1 MIQFIIIIFNLK
13 GAEMKMRNNIR
24 FSWQEN
30 KIFSLVCA
38 VFICSSLNASP
49 ITNKLL
55 KDPKPTVVYKISDYD
70 KVNIFNDKSNRVQGL
85 IKNDKV
91 TSTIDG
97 KLEDKSKTLTI
108 KGNKETQKS
117 PVYLYSTTIG
127 ANENTEVN
135 LYGLKGQHF
144 LIGGKGIIKKD
155 DKGDKFLDFMAS
167 DKNAVVNVSFLEAK
181 HNPASPSWT
190 DYYKNQKA
198 GVFNID
204 ILNGTLNLNIG
215 NKSRS
220 KDNTTAEKIN
230 VIGKNS
236 ILNAS
241 KTSVRPAMSFLIDE
255 GGKANFA
262 DTYVY
267 SPEILVKNGKLNA
280 ENGGLLQ
287 TQKFNVGKDGEAN
300 INNVKIKGTNNTG
313 VNNTIAIDGGK
324 VNVTDPKIQAK
335 NFIITNNG
343 IVNLTSEKPADE
355 ELLKEDKAKDQAVF
369 IEYGGGINVD
379 SGKFIAK
386 NLPLYN
392 KGSIII
398 KNGELD
404 IKDSKI
410 STSQNFYVKE
420 GGKATI
426 DNTKYTGQEGINVEK
441 GGEFKAKNKSN
452 INFTNEQSRISGK
465 AIFDDSTINSA
476 TIFIRD
482 GGEFIVKDSTAKIK
496 QVTAQKG
503 GKAEFLNSTIEK
515 HEKGNY
521 SWSADGGDIDFI
533 NSNINNIS
541 SLGARDDGAIN
552 LVNAKINNI
561 GGIFVHDG
569 KFNAIDSVINL
580 KNHFVI
586 RDDKGKAILD
596 NSSLKA
602 SSLGGHIDL
611 KNKVT
616 LDIEKDKYTYRR
628 KGADHSID
636 IYANVENATD
646 IIKKGKSNLI
656 FKDYKDN
663 FKGNLNVEDG
673 GLTLDGDFTLAKD
686 KTLSMKYQG
695 QNDGILKAN
704 KMDLKNGNLFVNLQ
718 KDASGDETTI
728 AKTKDGLS
736 FDKSK
741 AKLED
746 NSLDN
751 AYSLIQKDN
760 DLILTKKALDG
771 ELKLSK
777 LDYTIKNDSKVH
789 VDIDPNYIDDA
800 HNNSQN
806 DKNEKGQIVKVK
818 TEGAKLVIADV
829 NVKSK
834 GEGEN
839 KDNESFDITKDSYLL
854 INNSESKVDGLNI
867 LENSTLK
874 LQEKSDITA
883 TNLYVDKTSKMS
895 MEKRDSAGKDDKV
908 NMIVKNAKL
917 DGIANI
923 GKDSTF
929 IAENLNLGQNSKID
943 SKGTLKTKSLN
954 LTGSNIEAL
963 NLKIDEK
970 ATMNG
975 GNLNIENA
983 EFNGEITIDKNTN
996 LKANIFKAENGNLNI
1011 NDANIDLKDATINS
1025 KVDVK
1030 NSAMKIENAE
1040 FNGEITIDKNTNLKA
1055 NIFKAKN
1062 GNLNINDANIDLKD
1076 ATINSK
1082 VDVKNSA
1089 MKTERLSLA
1098 GNSTFDNVK
1107 YTTKHFEFK
1116 DGNLLIKNSVFNTT
1130 GDSSFIVSGDTN
1142 IDNSQTS
1149 HINMTLGKDK
1159 KTTATIDNKTTLT
1172 VKNTLTFGPNDATLN
1187 LNNDA
1192 VLKVSKIAK
1201 DTSGSHNINVTNST
1215 VELLDDGKLFSGFKD
1230 NDLNFKI
1237 KNAIFKTDGEKTI
1250 KHSISGENF
1259 TKIGK
1264 GTIKTPFK
1272 NWKNTKVKEGVLNFT
1287 DSVVFKNE
1295 KLAISNGAIVKGD
1308 EGVTLDKSS
1317 TLEIGAKGDGIKNIQ
1332 TGKLIANNTL
1342 KIDGATLS
1350 VKDEAVKNLKN
1361 GDIIKRNK
1369 FLEYQTLNGWFN
1381 PTILEDLAFYDLSFT
1396 KEKDIL
1402 IGVVPRAKDMLLNA
1416 GMHRLG
1422 GLGDIIDAGLIDNT
1436 LGDIMF
1442 KDNITANDLKT
1453 IQPLI
1458 SGAGIQVISDAGKI
1472 SRDAILSSSTY
1483 KSDKNFWAKT
1493 IGSFSHKSSTNDGTL
1508 GYDADHY
1515 GTIIGFDGEIAD
1527 NARLGFAVSYTKSDI
1542 DGDINQNIKSD
1553 TYQALIYSDIYAIND
1568 LRINLLAGVGFSENE
1583 GDKTVSIIDK
1593 TIKSKYDSK
1602 FYQAGFG
1609 IYKDVSLSNS
1619 FSLTPYFRADYIHVK
1634 NDAYTENGDEFLA
1647 LSVDKQDFDSL
1658 ELQAG
1663 LESKYLI
1670 NDKFSLFGKAGL
1682 IVETMDDETKIDFS
1696 LISNPSKKAQIK
1708 SDAKNDLLG
1717 VVGVGFDYMPTD
1729 SLKLEFKYNGKFG
1742 DDYNNQIIGLGLNYR
1757 F

>member
-1 MIQFIIIIFNLK
+1 
-13 GAEMKMRNNIR
+13 MKMRNNIR

-49 ITNKLL
+49 ITNELL
-55 KDPKPTVVYKISDYD
+55 KNPTVVYKINDYN
-70 KVNIFNDKSNRVQGL
+70 KVKIFNDKSNRVQGL

-97 KLEDKSKTLTI
+97 KLEGKSKTLTI
-108 KGNKETQKS
+108 KGDKKTEKS
-117 PVYLYSTTIG
+117 PVFLYSTTIG

-155 DKGDKFLDFMAS
+155 DKGDNFLDFMAS

-287 TQKFNVGKDGEAN
+287 TQKFNVGKDGEVN
-300 INNVKIKGTNNTG
+300 INNVRIKGTKIE
-313 VNNTIAIDGGK
+313 VNNTITIDGGK
-324 VNVTDPKIQAK
+324 LNVTDPKIQAK

-355 ELLKEDKAKDQAVF
+355 KLLNEDKAKDEAVF

-392 KGSIII
+392 KGSIMI

-420 GGKATI
+420 GGKATL
-426 DNTKYTGQEGINVEK
+426 DNTKYTGQEGIDVEK

-452 INFTNEQSRISGK
+452 INFTNESSNVSGK

-476 TIFIRD
+476 TIFIKD
-482 GGEFIVKDSTAKIK
+482 GGEFIAKDSTAKIE

-515 HEKGNY
+515 HKKMNY
-521 SWSADGGDIDFI
+521 FWSADGGDISFI
-533 NSNINNIS
+533 NSNINNING
-541 SLGARDDGAIN
+541 LGAEKDGTIN

-561 GGIFVHDG
+561 GGISVYDG

-616 LDIEKDKYTYRR
+616 LDIEKDKYTYR
-628 KGADHSID
+628 DHSID

-646 IIKKGKSNLI
+646 IIKKGKSNLR

-663 FKGNLNVEDG
+663 FKGNLNIEDG
-673 GLTLDGDFTLAKD
+673 SLTLDGDFTLAKD
-686 KTLSMKYQG
+686 KTLSMKYLG

-718 KDASGDETTI
+718 KDASGVETTI

-746 NSLDN
+746 NSLN
-751 AYSLIQKDN
+751 SAYSLIQKDN
-760 DLILTKKALDG
+760 NLILTKKDLDG
-771 ELKLSK
+771 GLKLSE
-777 LDYTIKNDSKVH
+777 LNDVIKKDSKVH
-789 VDIDPNYIDDA
+789 VANVSNYIDDA
-800 HNNSQN
+800 HNNSRN

-854 INNSESKVDGLNI
+854 INNSKSEVDGLNI

-895 MEKRDSAGKDDKV
+895 MEKRDSADEADGV
-908 NMIVKNAKL
+908 NMRVINAKL

-929 IAENLNLGQNSKID
+929 KAENLNLGQNSKID
-943 SKGTLKTKSLN
+943 SKGTLETKSLN

-1030 NSAMKIENAE
+1030 NSAMK
-1040 FNGEITIDKNTNLKA
+1040 
-1055 NIFKAKN
+1055 
-1062 GNLNINDANIDLKD
+1062 
-1076 ATINSK
+1076 
-1082 VDVKNSA
+1082 
-1089 MKTERLSLA
+1089 TERLSLA

-1130 GDSSFIVSGDTN
+1130 GDSSFIVSGDAN

-1149 HINMTLGKDK
+1149 HINMTLGKDS

-1172 VKNTLTFGPNDATLN
+1172 VKNTLTFGPIGATLN

-1215 VELLDDGKLFSGFKD
+1215 VELLDGGELFSDFND

-1250 KHSISGENF
+1250 NHSISGENF

-1287 DSVVFKNE
+1287 DNVVFKNE

-1308 EGVTLDKSS
+1308 KDVTFEKSS
-1317 TLEIGAKGDGIKNIQ
+1317 TLEIGAKGDGKNIQ
-1332 TGKLIANNTL
+1332 TGKLIANTL

-1361 GDIIKRNK
+1361 GNIIKRNK
-1369 FLEYQTLNGWFN
+1369 FLKHQTLNGWFN

-1442 KDNITANDLKT
+1442 KDNITENDLKT

-1472 SRDAILSSSTY
+1472 SRDAILSSSAY

>member
-1 MIQFIIIIFNLK
+1 
-13 GAEMKMRNNIR
+13 
-24 FSWQEN
+24 
-30 KIFSLVCA
+30 
-38 VFICSSLNASP
+38 
-49 ITNKLL
+49 
-55 KDPKPTVVYKISDYD
+55 
-70 KVNIFNDKSNRVQGL
+70 
-85 IKNDKV
+85 
-91 TSTIDG
+91 
-97 KLEDKSKTLTI
+97 
-108 KGNKETQKS
+108 
-117 PVYLYSTTIG
+117 
-127 ANENTEVN
+127 
-135 LYGLKGQHF
+135 
-144 LIGGKGIIKKD
+144 
-155 DKGDKFLDFMAS
+155 MAS

-300 INNVKIKGTNNTG
+300 INNVKIKGTKIG
-313 VNNTIAIDGGK
+313 VNNTITIDGGK
-324 VNVTDPKIQAK
+324 LNVTDPKIQAK

-355 ELLKEDKAKDQAVF
+355 KLLNEDKAKDEAVF

-420 GGKATI
+420 GGKATL

-452 INFTNEQSRISGK
+452 INFTNQSSHINGK
-465 AIFDDSTINSA
+465 AIFDDSTINSD
-476 TIFIRD
+476 TIFIKD

-515 HEKGNY
+515 HKKGNY
-521 SWSADGGDIDFI
+521 FWSADGGDISFI

-541 SLGARDDGAIN
+541 SLGAENDGAIN
-552 LVNAKINNI
+552 LVNAKINGI
-561 GGIFVHDG
+561 SGIFVHDG

-663 FKGNLNVEDG
+663 FKGNLNIEDG
-673 GLTLDGDFTLAKD
+673 SLTLDGDFTLAKD

-695 QNDGILKAN
+695 QNGGILKAN
-704 KMDLKNGNLFVNLQ
+704 KMDLKNGNIFVNLQ
-718 KDASGDETTI
+718 DDANNDETTI
-728 AKTKDGLS
+728 AKTENGLS

-746 NSLDN
+746 NSLN
-751 AYSLIQKDN
+751 SAYSLIQKDN
-760 DLILTKKALDG
+760 NLILTKKDLDG
-771 ELKLSK
+771 GLKLSE
-777 LDYTIKNDSKVH
+777 LDHVIKKDSKVH
-789 VDIDPNYIDDA
+789 VDSAPDYIDDA
-800 HNNSQN
+800 HNNSQK

-854 INNSESKVDGLNI
+854 INNSKSEVDGLNI

-908 NMIVKNAKL
+908 NMRVINAKL

-943 SKGTLKTKSLN
+943 SKGTLETKSLN

-963 NLKIDEK
+963 NLKIDKK

-996 LKANIFKAENGNLNI
+996 LKANIFKAEN
-1011 NDANIDLKDATINS
+1011 
-1025 KVDVK
+1025 V
-1030 NSAMKIENAE
+1030 
-1040 FNGEITIDKNTNLKA
+1040 
-1055 NIFKAKN
+1055 
-1062 GNLNINDANIDLKD
+1062 NLNINDANIDLKD

-1130 GDSSFIVSGDTN
+1130 GDSSFIVSGDAN

-1159 KTTATIDNKTTLT
+1159 KTTAAIDNKTTLT
-1172 VKNTLTFGPNDATLN
+1172 VKDTLTFGPNDATLN

-1201 DTSGSHNINVTNST
+1201 DTSGSHTHNINVTNST
-1215 VELLDDGKLFSGFKD
+1215 VELLDGGKLFNDFNN
-1230 NDLNFKI
+1230 NDLNFKV

-1250 KHSISGENF
+1250 NHSISGENF

-1264 GTIKTPFK
+1264 GTIKIPFK
-1272 NWKNTKVKEGVLNFT
+1272 NWRNTKVKEGVLNFT
-1287 DSVVFKNE
+1287 DGVVFKNE

-1308 EGVTLDKSS
+1308 KDVTLDKSS
-1317 TLEIGAKGDGIKNIQ
+1317 TLEIGAKGDGIENIQ
-1332 TGKLIANNTL
+1332 TGKLIANTL

-1361 GDIIKRNK
+1361 GDIIKQNK
-1369 FLEYQTLNGWFN
+1369 FLEYQKLIGWFN
-1381 PTILEDLAFYDLSFT
+1381 PTILEDLTFYDLSFT

-1416 GMHRLG
+1416 GMHRLW

-1436 LGDIMF
+1436 LGDIML

-1609 IYKDVSLSNS
+1609 IYKDASLSNS

-1717 VVGVGFDYMPTD
+1717 VVGVGFDYIPTD

>member
-49 ITNKLL
+49 ITNELL
-55 KDPKPTVVYKISDYD
+55 KNPTVVYKIGDYD
-70 KVNIFNDKSNRVQGL
+70 KVKIFNDKSNRVQGL
-85 IKNDKV
+85 IKNGEV

-108 KGNKETQKS
+108 KGNEETQKS

-287 TQKFNVGKDGEAN
+287 TQKFNVGKDGEVN
-300 INNVKIKGTNNTG
+300 INNVRIKGTKIG
-313 VNNTIAIDGGK
+313 VNNTITIDGGK
-324 VNVTDPKIQAK
+324 LNVTDPKIQAK

-392 KGSIII
+392 KGSIMI

-420 GGKATI
+420 GGKAI
-426 DNTKYTGQEGINVEK
+426 LDNTKYTGQEGIDVEK

-452 INFTNEQSRISGK
+452 INFTNESSNVSGK

-476 TIFIRD
+476 TIFIKD
-482 GGEFIVKDSTAKIK
+482 GGEFIAKDSTAKIK
-496 QVTAQKG
+496 QVTAKKG

-521 SWSADGGDIDFI
+521 SWSADGGDISFI

-541 SLGARDDGAIN
+541 SLSAKKDGAIN
-552 LVNAKINNI
+552 LVNTKINDI
-561 GGIFVHDG
+561 GGIFVDDG

-580 KNHFVI
+580 KNNFVI
-586 RDDKGKAILD
+586 GNDKGKAILD

-616 LDIEKDKYTYRR
+616 LDIEKDKYKYR
-628 KGADHSID
+628 DHFID

-646 IIKKGKSNLI
+646 IVKKGKSNLT

-663 FKGNLNVEDG
+663 FKGNLNIEEG
-673 GLTLDGDFTLAKD
+673 SLTLDGDFTLAKD
-686 KTLSMKYQG
+686 KTLSMKYLG
-695 QNDGILKAN
+695 QDSGILKAN
-704 KMDLKNGNLFVNLQ
+704 KMDLKNGNIFVNLQ
-718 KDASGDETTI
+718 DDANNDETTI
-728 AKTKDGLS
+728 AKTKNGLF

-746 NSLDN
+746 NSLN
-751 AYSLIQKDN
+751 SAYSLIKKDN
-760 DLILTKKALDG
+760 DLILTKKTLDDG
-771 ELKLSK
+771 LRLSEL
-777 LDYTIKNDSKVH
+777 DHVIKKDSKVH
-789 VDIDPNYIDDA
+789 VDSAPDYIDDA
-800 HNNSQN
+800 HNNSQK

-834 GEGEN
+834 GEDEN

-854 INNSESKVDGLNI
+854 INNSKSEIDGLNI

-874 LQEKSDITA
+874 LQEKSNITA
-883 TNLYVDKTSKMS
+883 TNLHVDKTSKMS
-895 MEKRDSAGKDDKV
+895 MEKRDSADKDDKV
-908 NMIVKNAKL
+908 NMIVKNAEL

-943 SKGTLKTKSLN
+943 SKGTLETKSLK
-954 LTGSNIEAL
+954 LTGSNIEAS

-970 ATMNG
+970 ATMSG

-983 EFNGEITIDKNTN
+983 EFNGEVTIDKNTN

-1030 NSAMKIENAE
+1030 NSAMK
-1040 FNGEITIDKNTNLKA
+1040 
-1055 NIFKAKN
+1055 
-1062 GNLNINDANIDLKD
+1062 
-1076 ATINSK
+1076 
-1082 VDVKNSA
+1082 
-1089 MKTERLSLA
+1089 TERLSLV

-1107 YTTKHFEFK
+1107 YTTEHFEFK
-1116 DGNLLIKNSVFNTT
+1116 GDNLLIKNSVFNTT
-1130 GDSSFIVSGDTN
+1130 GDSSFIVSGDAS

-1149 HINMTLGKDK
+1149 HINMTLGKDS

-1172 VKNTLTFGPNDATLN
+1172 VKDTLTFGPNDATLN

-1201 DTSGSHNINVTNST
+1201 GTGRSHNINVTNST
-1215 VELLDDGKLFSGFKD
+1215 VELLDGGELFSDFND

-1250 KHSISGENF
+1250 NHSISGENF

-1287 DSVVFKNE
+1287 DSVVFKDE

-1308 EGVTLDKSS
+1308 KDVTFDKSS

-1332 TGKLIANNTL
+1332 TGKLIANTL

-1361 GDIIKRNK
+1361 GDIIKQNK
-1369 FLEYQTLNGWFN
+1369 FLEYQKLIGWFN

-1436 LGDIMF
+1436 LGDIML

>member
-13 GAEMKMRNNIR
+13 GAEMKMRNHIR

-49 ITNKLL
+49 ITNELL
-55 KDPKPTVVYKISDYD
+55 KNSNPTVVYKIDDYD
-70 KVNIFNDKSNRVQGL
+70 KVKIFNDKSNRVQGL

-108 KGNKETQKS
+108 KGNEETEKS

-300 INNVKIKGTNNTG
+300 INNVKIKGTKIG
-313 VNNTIAIDGGK
+313 VNNTITIDGGK
-324 VNVTDPKIQAK
+324 LNVTDPKIQAK

-355 ELLKEDKAKDQAVF
+355 KLLNEDKAKDEAVF

-420 GGKATI
+420 GGKATL

-452 INFTNEQSRISGK
+452 INFTNQSSHINGK
-465 AIFDDSTINSA
+465 AIFDDSTINSD
-476 TIFIRD
+476 TIFIKD

-515 HEKGNY
+515 HKKGNY
-521 SWSADGGDIDFI
+521 FWSADGGDISFI

-541 SLGARDDGAIN
+541 SLGAENDGAIN
-552 LVNAKINNI
+552 LVNAKINGI
-561 GGIFVHDG
+561 SGIFVHDG

-663 FKGNLNVEDG
+663 FKGNLNIEDG
-673 GLTLDGDFTLAKD
+673 SLTLDGDFTLAKD

-695 QNDGILKAN
+695 QNGGILKAN
-704 KMDLKNGNLFVNLQ
+704 KMDLKNGNIFVNLQ
-718 KDASGDETTI
+718 DDANNDETTI
-728 AKTKDGLS
+728 AKTENGLS

-746 NSLDN
+746 NSLN
-751 AYSLIQKDN
+751 SAYSLIQKYN
-760 DLILTKKALDG
+760 DLILTKKTLDDG
-771 ELKLSK
+771 LRLSEL
-777 LDYTIKNDSKVH
+777 DHVIKKDSKVH
-789 VDIDPNYIDDA
+789 VDSAPDYIDDA
-800 HNNSQN
+800 HNNSQK

-834 GEGEN
+834 GEDEN

-854 INNSESKVDGLNI
+854 INNSKSEVDGLNI

-874 LQEKSDITA
+874 LQEKSNITA
-883 TNLYVDKTSKMS
+883 TNLHVDKTSKMS
-895 MEKRDSAGKDDKV
+895 MEKRDSADKDDKV
-908 NMIVKNAKL
+908 NMIVKNAEL

-943 SKGTLKTKSLN
+943 SKGTLETKSLK

-963 NLKIDEK
+963 NLKIDKK
-970 ATMNG
+970 ATMSG

-983 EFNGEITIDKNTN
+983 EFNGKITIDKNTN
-996 LKANIFKAENGNLNI
+996 LKANIFKAE
-1011 NDANIDLKDATINS
+1011 
-1025 KVDVK
+1025 
-1030 NSAMKIENAE
+1030 
-1040 FNGEITIDKNTNLKA
+1040 
-1055 NIFKAKN
+1055 N

-1130 GDSSFIVSGDTN
+1130 GDSSFIVSGDAN

-1159 KTTATIDNKTTLT
+1159 KTTAAIDNKTTLT
-1172 VKNTLTFGPNDATLN
+1172 VKDTLTFGPNDATLN

-1201 DTSGSHNINVTNST
+1201 DTSGSHTHNINVTNST
-1215 VELLDDGKLFSGFKD
+1215 VELLDGGKLFNDFNN
-1230 NDLNFKI
+1230 NDLNFKV

-1250 KHSISGENF
+1250 NHSISGENF

-1264 GTIKTPFK
+1264 GTIKIPFK
-1272 NWKNTKVKEGVLNFT
+1272 NWRNTKVKEGVLNFT
-1287 DSVVFKNE
+1287 DGVVFKNE

-1308 EGVTLDKSS
+1308 KDVTLDKSS
-1317 TLEIGAKGDGIKNIQ
+1317 TLEIGAKGDGIENIQ
-1332 TGKLIANNTL
+1332 TGKLIANTL

-1361 GDIIKRNK
+1361 GDIIKQNK
-1369 FLEYQTLNGWFN
+1369 FLEYQKLIGWFN
-1381 PTILEDLAFYDLSFT
+1381 PTILEDLTFYDLSFT

-1416 GMHRLG
+1416 GMHRLW

-1436 LGDIMF
+1436 LGDIML

-1609 IYKDVSLSNS
+1609 IYKDASLSNS

-1717 VVGVGFDYMPTD
+1717 VVGVGFDYIPTD

>member
-49 ITNKLL
+49 ITNELL
-55 KDPKPTVVYKISDYD
+55 KNPTVVYKISDYD
-70 KVNIFNDKSNRVQGL
+70 KVKIFNDNHRVQGL

-97 KLEDKSKTLTI
+97 KLEGKSKTLTI
-108 KGNKETQKS
+108 KGDEKTEKS
-117 PVYLYSTTIG
+117 PVFLYSTTIG

-287 TQKFNVGKDGEAN
+287 TQKFNVGKDGEVN
-300 INNVKIKGTNNTG
+300 INNVRIKGTKIG
-313 VNNTIAIDGGK
+313 VNNTITIDGGK
-324 VNVTDPKIQAK
+324 LNVTDPKIQAK

-355 ELLKEDKAKDQAVF
+355 KLLNEDKAKDEAVF

-392 KGSIII
+392 KGSIMI

-420 GGKATI
+420 GGKATL
-426 DNTKYTGQEGINVEK
+426 DNTKYTGQEGIDVEK

-452 INFTNEQSRISGK
+452 INFTNESSNVSGK

-476 TIFIRD
+476 TIFIKD
-482 GGEFIVKDSTAKIK
+482 GGEFIAKDSTAKIK

-515 HEKGNY
+515 HKKMNY
-521 SWSADGGDIDFI
+521 FWSADGGDISFI
-533 NSNINNIS
+533 NSNINNING
-541 SLGARDDGAIN
+541 LGAEKDGTIN

-561 GGIFVHDG
+561 GGISVYDG

-616 LDIEKDKYTYRR
+616 LDIEKDKYTYR
-628 KGADHSID
+628 DHSID

-646 IIKKGKSNLI
+646 IIKKGKSNLR

-663 FKGNLNVEDG
+663 FKGNLNIEDG
-673 GLTLDGDFTLAKD
+673 SLTLDGDFTLAKD
-686 KTLSMKYQG
+686 KTLSMKYLG

-718 KDASGDETTI
+718 KDASGVETTI

-746 NSLDN
+746 NSLN
-751 AYSLIQKDN
+751 SAYSLIQKDN
-760 DLILTKKALDG
+760 NLILTKKDLDG
-771 ELKLSK
+771 GLKLSE
-777 LDYTIKNDSKVH
+777 LNDVIKKDSKVY
-789 VDIDPNYIDDA
+789 VANVSNYIDDA
-800 HNNSQN
+800 HNNSRN

-854 INNSESKVDGLNI
+854 INNSKSEVDGLNI

-895 MEKRDSAGKDDKV
+895 MEKRDSADEADGV
-908 NMIVKNAKL
+908 NMRVINAKL

-929 IAENLNLGQNSKID
+929 KAENLNLGQNSKID
-943 SKGTLKTKSLN
+943 SKGTLETKSLN

-1030 NSAMKIENAE
+1030 NSAMK
-1040 FNGEITIDKNTNLKA
+1040 
-1055 NIFKAKN
+1055 
-1062 GNLNINDANIDLKD
+1062 
-1076 ATINSK
+1076 
-1082 VDVKNSA
+1082 
-1089 MKTERLSLA
+1089 TERLSLA

-1130 GDSSFIVSGDTN
+1130 GDSSFIVSGDAN

-1149 HINMTLGKDK
+1149 HINMTLGKDS

-1172 VKNTLTFGPNDATLN
+1172 VKNTLTFGPIDATLN

-1201 DTSGSHNINVTNST
+1201 DTGGSHNINVTNST
-1215 VELLDDGKLFSGFKD
+1215 VELLDGGELFSDFND

-1250 KHSISGENF
+1250 NHSISGENF

-1287 DSVVFKNE
+1287 DNVVFKNE

-1308 EGVTLDKSS
+1308 KDVTFEKSS
-1317 TLEIGAKGDGIKNIQ
+1317 TLEIGAKGDGKNIQ
-1332 TGKLIANNTL
+1332 TGKLIANTL

-1361 GDIIKRNK
+1361 GNIIKRNK
-1369 FLEYQTLNGWFN
+1369 FLKHQTLNGWFN

-1442 KDNITANDLKT
+1442 KDNITENDLKT

-1472 SRDAILSSSTY
+1472 SRDAILSSSAY

>member
-1 MIQFIIIIFNLK
+1 MN
-13 GAEMKMRNNIR
+13 MRNHIR

-49 ITNKLL
+49 ITNELL
-55 KDPKPTVVYKISDYD
+55 KDSKPTVVYKIGDYD
-70 KVNIFNDKSNRVQGL
+70 KVKIFNDKSNRVQGL

-108 KGNKETQKS
+108 KGNEETQKS

-215 NKSRS
+215 NKYRS
-220 KDNTTAEKIN
+220 GETTAEKIN

-287 TQKFNVGKDGEAN
+287 TQKFNVGKDGEVN
-300 INNVKIKGTNNTG
+300 INNGRIKGTKIG
-313 VNNTIAIDGGK
+313 VNNTITIDGGK
-324 VNVTDPKIQAK
+324 LNVTDPKIQAK
-335 NFIITNNG
+335 TFKITNNG
-343 IVNLTSEKPADE
+343 VVNLTSEKPADE
-355 ELLKEDKAKDQAVF
+355 KLLNEDKAKDEAVF

-386 NLPLYN
+386 NLPLFN

-420 GGKATI
+420 GGKATL
-426 DNTKYTGQEGINVEK
+426 DNTKYTGQMGINVEK

-452 INFTNEQSRISGK
+452 INFTNEQSKISGK

-503 GKAEFLNSTIEK
+503 GKAEFLNSIIEK
-515 HEKGNY
+515 KGSY
-521 SWSADGGDIDFI
+521 SWSADGGDISFI

-541 SLGARDDGAIN
+541 SLSAEKDGTIN
-552 LVNAKINNI
+552 LVNAKINDI
-561 GGIFVHDG
+561 GGISVYDG
-569 KFNAIDSVINL
+569 KFDAIDSVINL

-628 KGADHSID
+628 NGADHFID
-636 IYANVENATD
+636 IYANAENATD
-646 IIKKGKSNLI
+646 IIKKGKSNLK

-663 FKGNLNVEDG
+663 FKGNLNIEDG
-673 GLTLDGDFTLAKD
+673 SLTLDGDFTLAKD

-718 KDASGDETTI
+718 EDASGDETTI
-728 AKTKDGLS
+728 AKAKDGLS

-760 DLILTKKALDG
+760 NLILTKKALDG
-771 ELKLSK
+771 GLKLSE
-777 LDYTIKNDSKVH
+777 LNDVIKKDSKVY
-789 VDIDPNYIDDA
+789 VDSVPNYIDDA
-800 HNNSQN
+800 HKNSQN

-854 INNSESKVDGLNI
+854 INNSKSEVDGLNI

-874 LQEKSDITA
+874 LQEKSNITA
-883 TNLYVDKTSKMS
+883 TNLHVDKTSKMS
-895 MEKRDSAGKDDKV
+895 MEKRDSADEADEV

-943 SKGTLKTKSLN
+943 SKGTLETKSLN

-970 ATMNG
+970 ATMSG

-996 LKANIFKAENGNLNI
+996 LKANIFKAE
-1011 NDANIDLKDATINS
+1011 
-1025 KVDVK
+1025 
-1030 NSAMKIENAE
+1030 
-1040 FNGEITIDKNTNLKA
+1040 
-1055 NIFKAKN
+1055 N

-1130 GDSSFIVSGDTN
+1130 GDSSFIVSGDAN

-1149 HINMTLGKDK
+1149 HINMTLGKDS

-1172 VKNTLTFGPNDATLN
+1172 VKNTLTFGPIDATLN

-1201 DTSGSHNINVTNST
+1201 GTGGSHNINVTNST
-1215 VELLDDGKLFSGFKD
+1215 VELLDGGELFSDFND

-1250 KHSISGENF
+1250 NHSISGENF

-1287 DSVVFKNE
+1287 DNVVFKNE

-1308 EGVTLDKSS
+1308 KDVTFDKSS

-1332 TGKLIANNTL
+1332 TGKLIANTL

-1361 GDIIKRNK
+1361 GNIIKRNK
-1369 FLEYQTLNGWFN
+1369 FLKHQTLNGWFN

-1483 KSDKNFWAKT
+1483 KSDKNFWAKA

-1708 SDAKNDLLG
+1708 SDEKNDLLG

-1742 DDYNNQIIGLGLNYR
+1742 DDYNNQIIGLGFNYR

>member
-1 MIQFIIIIFNLK
+1 
-13 GAEMKMRNNIR
+13 MKMRNNIR

-49 ITNKLL
+49 ITNESL
-55 KDPKPTVVYKISDYD
+55 KNPTVVYKISDYD

-287 TQKFNVGKDGEAN
+287 TQKFNVGKDGEVN
-300 INNVKIKGTNNTG
+300 INNVRIKGTKIG
-313 VNNTIAIDGGK
+313 VNNTITIDGGK
-324 VNVTDPKIQAK
+324 LNVTDPKIQAK

-355 ELLKEDKAKDQAVF
+355 KLLNEDKAKDEAVF

-392 KGSIII
+392 KGSIMI
-398 KNGELD
+398 KNGEFD

-410 STSQNFYVKE
+410 STSQYFYVKE
-420 GGKATI
+420 GGKATL

-452 INFTNEQSRISGK
+452 INFTNESSNVSGK

-476 TIFIRD
+476 TIFIKD
-482 GGEFIVKDSTAKIK
+482 GGEFIAKDSTAKIK
-496 QVTAQKG
+496 QVTAKKG

-616 LDIEKDKYTYRR
+616 LDIEKDKYTYR
-628 KGADHSID
+628 DHSID

-646 IIKKGKSNLI
+646 IIKKGKSNLT

-673 GLTLDGDFTLAKD
+673 SLTLDGDFTLAKD

-718 KDASGDETTI
+718 KDASGVETTI
-728 AKTKDGLS
+728 AKTEDGLS

-746 NSLDN
+746 NSLN
-751 AYSLIQKDN
+751 SAYSLIQKDN

-789 VDIDPNYIDDA
+789 VDSDPNYIDDA

-854 INNSESKVDGLNI
+854 INNSKSEVDGLNI

-895 MEKRDSAGKDDKV
+895 MEKRDSAGRDDKV
-908 NMIVKNAKL
+908 NMRVINAKL

-943 SKGTLKTKSLN
+943 SKGTLETKSLK
-954 LTGSNIEAL
+954 LTGSNIEAS

-970 ATMNG
+970 ATMSG

-983 EFNGEITIDKNTN
+983 EFNGEVTIDKNTN
-996 LKANIFKAENGNLNI
+996 LKANIFKAENVNLNI

-1089 MKTERLSLA
+1089 MKTEKLSLA

-1116 DGNLLIKNSVFNTT
+1116 GDSLLIKNSVFNTT

-1159 KTTATIDNKTTLT
+1159 KTTAAIDNKTTLT

-1215 VELLDDGKLFSGFKD
+1215 VELLDGGKLFSDFKD

-1250 KHSISGENF
+1250 NHSISGENF

-1287 DSVVFKNE
+1287 DSVVFKDE

-1308 EGVTLDKSS
+1308 KDVTFDKSS

-1332 TGKLIANNTL
+1332 TGKLIANTL

-1369 FLEYQTLNGWFN
+1369 FLGHQTLNGWFN

-1717 VVGVGFDYMPTD
+1717 VVGVGFDYIPTD

>member
-49 ITNKLL
+49 ITNESL
-55 KDPKPTVVYKISDYD
+55 KNPTVVYKISDYD
-70 KVNIFNDKSNRVQGL
+70 KVKIFNDKSNRVQGL

-108 KGNKETQKS
+108 KGNEETQKS

-287 TQKFNVGKDGEAN
+287 TQKFNVGKDGEVN
-300 INNVKIKGTNNTG
+300 INNVRIKGTNTG
-313 VNNTIAIDGGK
+313 VNNTITIDGGK
-324 VNVTDPKIQAK
+324 LNVTDPKIQAK

-355 ELLKEDKAKDQAVF
+355 KLLNEDKAKDEAVF

-420 GGKATI
+420 GGKATL

-521 SWSADGGDIDFI
+521 SWSADGGDISFI

-541 SLGARDDGAIN
+541 SLSAEKDGTIN
-552 LVNAKINNI
+552 LVNAKINDI

-580 KNHFVI
+580 KNNFVI

-646 IIKKGKSNLI
+646 IIKKGKSNLT

-673 GLTLDGDFTLAKD
+673 SLTLDGDFTLAKD

-718 KDASGDETTI
+718 KDASGVETTI
-728 AKTKDGLS
+728 AKTNDGLS

-751 AYSLIQKDN
+751 AYSLIQKYN
-760 DLILTKKALDG
+760 DLILTKKVLYG
-771 ELKLSK
+771 GLKLSK
-777 LDYTIKNDSKVH
+777 LDDVIKKDSKVY
-789 VDIDPNYIDDA
+789 VDSVPNYIDDA
-800 HNNSQN
+800 HKNSQN

-854 INNSESKVDGLNI
+854 INNSKSEVDGLNI

-895 MEKRDSAGKDDKV
+895 MEKRDSAGRDDKV
-908 NMIVKNAKL
+908 NMRVINAKL

-929 IAENLNLGQNSKID
+929 KAENLNLGQNSKID
-943 SKGTLKTKSLN
+943 SKGTLETKSLN

-963 NLKIDEK
+963 NLKIDKK

-1030 NSAMKIENAE
+1030 NSAMK
-1040 FNGEITIDKNTNLKA
+1040 
-1055 NIFKAKN
+1055 
-1062 GNLNINDANIDLKD
+1062 
-1076 ATINSK
+1076 
-1082 VDVKNSA
+1082 
-1089 MKTERLSLA
+1089 TERLSLA

-1116 DGNLLIKNSVFNTT
+1116 GDSLLIKNSVFNTT

-1201 DTSGSHNINVTNST
+1201 GTDGSHNINVTNST
-1215 VELLDDGKLFSGFKD
+1215 VELLDGGELFSDFND

-1272 NWKNTKVKEGVLNFT
+1272 NWRNTKVREGVLNFT
-1287 DSVVFKNE
+1287 DDVVFKNE

-1308 EGVTLDKSS
+1308 KDVTLEKSS
-1317 TLEIGAKGDGIKNIQ
+1317 TLEIRAKGDGIKNIQ
-1332 TGKLIANNTL
+1332 TGKLIANTL

-1361 GDIIKRNK
+1361 GDIIKQNK
-1369 FLEYQTLNGWFN
+1369 FLEYQKLIGWFN
-1381 PTILEDLAFYDLSFT
+1381 PTILEDLTFYDLSFT

-1527 NARLGFAVSYTKSDI
+1527 NTRLGFAVSYTKSDI

-1609 IYKDVSLSNS
+1609 IYKDASLSNS

-1717 VVGVGFDYMPTD
+1717 VVGVGFDYIPTD

>member
-49 ITNKLL
+49 ITNESL
-55 KDPKPTVVYKISDYD
+55 KKSNPTVVYKIVDYD
-70 KVNIFNDKSNRVQGL
+70 KVKIFNDKSNRVQGL

-108 KGNKETQKS
+108 KGNEETQKS

-287 TQKFNVGKDGEAN
+287 TQKFNVGKDGEVN
-300 INNVKIKGTNNTG
+300 INNVRIKGTNTG
-313 VNNTIAIDGGK
+313 VNNTITIDGGK
-324 VNVTDPKIQAK
+324 LNVTDPKIQAK

-355 ELLKEDKAKDQAVF
+355 KLLNEDKAKDEAVF

-410 STSQNFYVKE
+410 STSQYFYVKE
-420 GGKATI
+420 GGKATL

-452 INFTNEQSRISGK
+452 INFTNQSSHINGK

-503 GKAEFLNSTIEK
+503 GKAEFLNSIIEK
-515 HEKGNY
+515 KGSY
-521 SWSADGGDIDFI
+521 SWSADGGDISFI

-541 SLGARDDGAIN
+541 SLSAEKDGTIN
-552 LVNAKINNI
+552 LVNAKINDI

-580 KNHFVI
+580 KNNFVI

-663 FKGNLNVEDG
+663 FKGNLNIEDG
-673 GLTLDGDFTLAKD
+673 SLTLDGDFTLAKD

-695 QNDGILKAN
+695 QNGGILKAN

-718 KDASGDETTI
+718 KDASGVETTI

-746 NSLDN
+746 NSLN
-751 AYSLIQKDN
+751 SAYSLTQKDN
-760 DLILTKKALDG
+760 NLILTKKDLDG
-771 ELKLSK
+771 RLILSK
-777 LDYTIKNDSKVH
+777 LDHVIKKDSKVY
-789 VDIDPNYIDDA
+789 VDSSDPDYIDDA
-800 HNNSQN
+800 HKNSRN

-818 TEGAKLVIADV
+818 TEGAKLVIANA

-854 INNSESKVDGLNI
+854 INNSKSKVDGLNI

-874 LQEKSDITA
+874 LQEESDITA

-895 MEKRDSAGKDDKV
+895 MEKRDSAGRDDKV
-908 NMIVKNAKL
+908 NMRVINAKL

-929 IAENLNLGQNSKID
+929 KAENLNLGQNSKID
-943 SKGTLKTKSLN
+943 SKGTLETKNLN

-970 ATMNG
+970 ATMSG

-983 EFNGEITIDKNTN
+983 EFNGEITIDNNTN
-996 LKANIFKAENGNLNI
+996 LKANIFKAE
-1011 NDANIDLKDATINS
+1011 
-1025 KVDVK
+1025 
-1030 NSAMKIENAE
+1030 
-1040 FNGEITIDKNTNLKA
+1040 
-1055 NIFKAKN
+1055 N

-1130 GDSSFIVSGDTN
+1130 GDSSFIVSGDAN

-1149 HINMTLGKDK
+1149 HINMTLGKDS

-1172 VKNTLTFGPNDATLN
+1172 VKNTLTFGPIDATLN

-1201 DTSGSHNINVTNST
+1201 GTGGSHNINVTNST
-1215 VELLDDGKLFSGFKD
+1215 VELLDGGELFSDFND

-1250 KHSISGENF
+1250 NHSISGENF

-1287 DSVVFKNE
+1287 DNVVFKNE

-1308 EGVTLDKSS
+1308 KDVTFDKSS

-1332 TGKLIANNTL
+1332 TGKLIANTL

-1361 GDIIKRNK
+1361 GNIIKRNK
-1369 FLEYQTLNGWFN
+1369 FLKHQTLNGWFN

-1483 KSDKNFWAKT
+1483 KSDKNFWAKA

-1527 NARLGFAVSYTKSDI
+1527 NARLGFAVSYTKSDV

-1708 SDAKNDLLG
+1708 SDEKNDLLG

>member
-49 ITNKLL
+49 ITNESL
-55 KDPKPTVVYKISDYD
+55 KKSNPTVVYKIGDYD
-70 KVNIFNDKSNRVQGL
+70 KVKIFNDKSNRVQGL

-108 KGNKETQKS
+108 KGNEETQKS

-313 VNNTIAIDGGK
+313 VNNTITIDGGK
-324 VNVTDPKIQAK
+324 LNVTDPKIQAK

-355 ELLKEDKAKDQAVF
+355 KLLKEDEAKDEAVF

-410 STSQNFYVKE
+410 LTSQNFYVKE
-420 GGKATI
+420 GGKATL
-426 DNTKYTGQEGINVEK
+426 DNTKYTGQNGINVEK

-452 INFTNEQSRISGK
+452 INFTNQSSHINGK
-465 AIFDDSTINSA
+465 AIFDDSTINSD
-476 TIFIRD
+476 TIFIKD

-515 HEKGNY
+515 HKKGNY
-521 SWSADGGDIDFI
+521 FWSADGGDISFI

-541 SLGARDDGAIN
+541 SLGAENDGAIN

-561 GGIFVHDG
+561 SGIFVHDG

-586 RDDKGKAILD
+586 RGDKGKAILD

-616 LDIEKDKYTYRR
+616 LDIEKDEYTYRR
-628 KGADHSID
+628 NGADHSID

-646 IIKKGKSNLI
+646 IIKKGKSNLT

-663 FKGNLNVEDG
+663 FKGNLNIEEG
-673 GLTLDGDFTLAKD
+673 SLTLDGDFTLAKD

-695 QNDGILKAN
+695 QNSGILKAN

-718 KDASGDETTI
+718 KDASGVETTI

-746 NSLDN
+746 NSLDS
-751 AYSLIQKDN
+751 AYSLIKKGN
-760 DLILTKKALDG
+760 DLILTKKALDDG
-771 ELKLSK
+771 LKLSE
-777 LDYTIKNDSKVH
+777 LNHVIKKDSKVH
-789 VDIDPNYIDDA
+789 VDSDPNYIDDA

-834 GEGEN
+834 GKGEN

-854 INNSESKVDGLNI
+854 INNSKSEVDGLNI

-895 MEKRDSAGKDDKV
+895 MEKRDSAGRDDKV
-908 NMIVKNAKL
+908 NMRVINAKL

-929 IAENLNLGQNSKID
+929 IADNLNLGQNSKID
-943 SKGTLKTKSLN
+943 SKGTLETKNLN

-963 NLKIDEK
+963 NLKIDKK

-975 GNLNIENA
+975 GNLN
-983 EFNGEITIDKNTN
+983 
-996 LKANIFKAENGNLNI
+996 
-1011 NDANIDLKDATINS
+1011 
-1025 KVDVK
+1025 
-1030 NSAMKIENAE
+1030 IENAE

-1089 MKTERLSLA
+1089 MKTEKLSLA

-1116 DGNLLIKNSVFNTT
+1116 YGNLLIKNSVFNTT

-1159 KTTATIDNKTTLT
+1159 KTTAAIDNKTTLT

-1215 VELLDDGKLFSGFKD
+1215 VELLDGGKLFSGFKD

-1250 KHSISGENF
+1250 NHSISGKNF

-1272 NWKNTKVKEGVLNFT
+1272 NWRNTKVKEGVLNFT
-1287 DSVVFKNE
+1287 NSVVFKNE

-1308 EGVTLDKSS
+1308 KDVTFEKSS
-1317 TLEIGAKGDGIKNIQ
+1317 TLEIGEKGDGIKNIQ
-1332 TGKLIANNTL
+1332 TGKLIANTL

-1361 GDIIKRNK
+1361 GDIIKQNK
-1369 FLEYQTLNGWFN
+1369 FLEHQTLNGWFN

-1396 KEKDIL
+1396 KEKNIL
-1402 IGVVPRAKDMLLNA
+1402 IGMVPRAKDMLLNA

-1609 IYKDVSLSNS
+1609 IYKDASLSNS

-1717 VVGVGFDYMPTD
+1717 VVGVGFDYIPTD

>member
-49 ITNKLL
+49 ITNELL
-55 KDPKPTVVYKISDYD
+55 KNPTVVYKISDYD
-70 KVNIFNDKSNRVQGL
+70 KVKIFNDKSNRVQGL

-97 KLEDKSKTLTI
+97 KLEGKSKTLTI
-108 KGNKETQKS
+108 KGDEKTEKS
-117 PVYLYSTTIG
+117 PVFLYSTTIG

-287 TQKFNVGKDGEAN
+287 TQKFNVGKDGEVN
-300 INNVKIKGTNNTG
+300 INNVRIKGTKIG
-313 VNNTIAIDGGK
+313 VNNTITIDGGK
-324 VNVTDPKIQAK
+324 LNVTDPKIQAK

-355 ELLKEDKAKDQAVF
+355 KLLNEDKAKDEAVF

-392 KGSIII
+392 KGSIMI

-420 GGKATI
+420 GGKATL
-426 DNTKYTGQEGINVEK
+426 DNTKYTGQEGIDVEK

-452 INFTNEQSRISGK
+452 INFTNESSNVSGK

-476 TIFIRD
+476 TIFIKD
-482 GGEFIVKDSTAKIK
+482 GGEFIAKDSTAKIK

-515 HEKGNY
+515 HKKMNY
-521 SWSADGGDIDFI
+521 FWSADGGDISFI
-533 NSNINNIS
+533 NSNINNING
-541 SLGARDDGAIN
+541 LGAEKDGTIN

-561 GGIFVHDG
+561 GGISVYDG

-616 LDIEKDKYTYRR
+616 LDIEKDKYTYR
-628 KGADHSID
+628 DHSID

-646 IIKKGKSNLI
+646 IIKKGKSNLR

-663 FKGNLNVEDG
+663 FKGNLNIEDG
-673 GLTLDGDFTLAKD
+673 SLTLDGDFTLAKD
-686 KTLSMKYQG
+686 KTLSMKYLG

-718 KDASGDETTI
+718 KDASGVETTI

-746 NSLDN
+746 NSLN
-751 AYSLIQKDN
+751 SAYSLIQKDN
-760 DLILTKKALDG
+760 NLILTKKDLDG
-771 ELKLSK
+771 GLKLSE
-777 LDYTIKNDSKVH
+777 LNDVIKKDSKVY
-789 VDIDPNYIDDA
+789 VANVSNYIDDA
-800 HNNSQN
+800 HNNSRN

-854 INNSESKVDGLNI
+854 INNSKSEVDGLNI

-895 MEKRDSAGKDDKV
+895 MEKRDSADEADGV
-908 NMIVKNAKL
+908 NMRVINAKL

-929 IAENLNLGQNSKID
+929 KAENLNLGQNSKID
-943 SKGTLKTKSLN
+943 SKGTLETKSLN

-1030 NSAMKIENAE
+1030 NSAMK
-1040 FNGEITIDKNTNLKA
+1040 
-1055 NIFKAKN
+1055 
-1062 GNLNINDANIDLKD
+1062 
-1076 ATINSK
+1076 
-1082 VDVKNSA
+1082 
-1089 MKTERLSLA
+1089 TERLSLA

-1130 GDSSFIVSGDTN
+1130 GDSSFIVSGDAN

-1149 HINMTLGKDK
+1149 HINMTLGKDS

-1172 VKNTLTFGPNDATLN
+1172 VKNTLTFGPIDATLN

-1201 DTSGSHNINVTNST
+1201 DTGGSHNINVTNST
-1215 VELLDDGKLFSGFKD
+1215 VELLDGGELFSDFND

-1250 KHSISGENF
+1250 NHSISGENF

-1287 DSVVFKNE
+1287 DNVVFKNE

-1308 EGVTLDKSS
+1308 KDVTFEKSS
-1317 TLEIGAKGDGIKNIQ
+1317 TLEIGAKGDGKNIQ
-1332 TGKLIANNTL
+1332 TGKLIANTL

-1361 GDIIKRNK
+1361 GNIIKRNK
-1369 FLEYQTLNGWFN
+1369 FLKHQTLNGWFN

-1442 KDNITANDLKT
+1442 KDNITENDLKT

-1472 SRDAILSSSTY
+1472 SRDAILSSSAY

>member
-49 ITNKLL
+49 ITNESL
-55 KDPKPTVVYKISDYD
+55 KNPTVVYKIDDYD
-70 KVNIFNDKSNRVQGL
+70 KVKIFNDKSNRVQGL

-108 KGNKETQKS
+108 KGKEKTEKS
-117 PVYLYSTTIG
+117 PVFLYSTTIG

-144 LIGGKGIIKKD
+144 LIGGKGIIKTD

-287 TQKFNVGKDGEAN
+287 TQKFNVGKDGEVN
-300 INNVKIKGTNNTG
+300 INNVRIKGTKIG
-313 VNNTIAIDGGK
+313 VNNTITIDGGK
-324 VNVTDPKIQAK
+324 LNVTDPKIQAK

-355 ELLKEDKAKDQAVF
+355 KLLNEDKAKDEAVF

-420 GGKATI
+420 GGKATL
-426 DNTKYTGQEGINVEK
+426 DNTKYTGQEGIDVEK

-452 INFTNEQSRISGK
+452 INFTNESSNVSGK

-476 TIFIRD
+476 TIFIKD
-482 GGEFIVKDSTAKIK
+482 GGEFIAKDSTAKIK
-496 QVTAQKG
+496 QVTAKKG

-586 RDDKGKAILD
+586 RGDKGKAILD

-616 LDIEKDKYTYRR
+616 LDIEKDKYTYRS
-628 KGADHSID
+628 KGTDHSID

-646 IIKKGKSNLI
+646 IIKKGKSKLI

-663 FKGNLNVEDG
+663 FKGNLNIEDG
-673 GLTLDGDFTLAKD
+673 SLTLDGDFTLAKD

-718 KDASGDETTI
+718 KDASGVETTI
-728 AKTKDGLS
+728 AKTEDGLS

-751 AYSLIQKDN
+751 AYSLIQKYN
-760 DLILTKKALDG
+760 NLILTKKALDDG
-771 ELKLSK
+771 LKLSELK
-777 LDYTIKNDSKVH
+777 HVIKKDSKVY
-789 VDIDPNYIDDA
+789 VVNDPYYIDNA
-800 HNNSQN
+800 HNNSRN

-854 INNSESKVDGLNI
+854 INNSKSEVDGLNI

-895 MEKRDSAGKDDKV
+895 IEKRDSADEADKI
-908 NMIVKNAKL
+908 NIIVKNAKL

-943 SKGTLKTKSLN
+943 SKGTLETKNLN

-963 NLKIDEK
+963 NLKIDKK

-975 GNLNIENA
+975 GNLN
-983 EFNGEITIDKNTN
+983 
-996 LKANIFKAENGNLNI
+996 
-1011 NDANIDLKDATINS
+1011 
-1025 KVDVK
+1025 
-1030 NSAMKIENAE
+1030 IENAE

-1130 GDSSFIVSGDTN
+1130 GDSSFIVSGDAN

-1172 VKNTLTFGPNDATLN
+1172 VKNTLTFGPNNATLN

-1192 VLKVSKIAK
+1192 VLKVSKIEK
-1201 DTSGSHNINVTNST
+1201 NTDGLHNINVTNST
-1215 VELLDDGKLFSGFKD
+1215 VELLDDGKLLSDFND

-1250 KHSISGENF
+1250 NHSISGENF

-1308 EGVTLDKSS
+1308 KDVTLDKSS
-1317 TLEIGAKGDGIKNIQ
+1317 TLEIGVKGDGIKNIQ
-1332 TGKLIANNTL
+1332 TGKLIANTL

-1361 GDIIKRNK
+1361 GDIIKQNK
-1369 FLEYQTLNGWFN
+1369 FLEHQTLNGWFN

-1472 SRDAILSSSTY
+1472 SRDAILSSSAY
-1483 KSDKNFWAKT
+1483 KSDKNFWAKE

-1527 NARLGFAVSYTKSDI
+1527 NARLGFAVSYTKSDV

-1553 TYQALIYSDIYAIND
+1553 TYQALIYSDIYTIND
-1568 LRINLLAGVGFSENE
+1568 LRINLLTGVGFSENE

-1717 VVGVGFDYMPTD
+1717 VVGFGFDYMPTD

>member
-1 MIQFIIIIFNLK
+1 
-13 GAEMKMRNNIR
+13 MKMRNNIR

-49 ITNKLL
+49 ITNELL
-55 KDPKPTVVYKISDYD
+55 KNPTVVYKISDYD
-70 KVNIFNDKSNRVQGL
+70 KVKIFNDKSNRVQGL

-97 KLEDKSKTLTI
+97 KLEGKSKTLTI
-108 KGNKETQKS
+108 KGDEKTEKS
-117 PVYLYSTTIG
+117 PVFLYSTTIG

-287 TQKFNVGKDGEAN
+287 TQKFNVGKDGEVN
-300 INNVKIKGTNNTG
+300 INNVRIKGTKIG
-313 VNNTIAIDGGK
+313 VNNTITIDGGK
-324 VNVTDPKIQAK
+324 LNVTDPKIQAK

-355 ELLKEDKAKDQAVF
+355 KLLNEDKAKDEAVF

-420 GGKATI
+420 GGKATL

-465 AIFDDSTINSA
+465 AIFDDSTINSD
-476 TIFIRD
+476 TIFIKD

-515 HEKGNY
+515 HKKGNY
-521 SWSADGGDIDFI
+521 FWSADGGDISFI

-541 SLGARDDGAIN
+541 SLGAENDGAIN

-561 GGIFVHDG
+561 SGIFVHDG

-616 LDIEKDKYTYRR
+616 LDIEKDKYTYR
-628 KGADHSID
+628 DHSID

-646 IIKKGKSNLI
+646 IIKKGKSNLT
-656 FKDYKDN
+656 FKDYKNN

-673 GLTLDGDFTLAKD
+673 SLTLDGDFTLAKD

-718 KDASGDETTI
+718 KDASGVETTI

-746 NSLDN
+746 NSLDS
-751 AYSLIQKDN
+751 AYSLIKKGN
-760 DLILTKKALDG
+760 NLILTKKDLDG
-771 ELKLSK
+771 RLILSK
-777 LDYTIKNDSKVH
+777 LDDVIKKDSKVY
-789 VDIDPNYIDDA
+789 VDSVPNYIDDA
-800 HNNSQN
+800 HKNSQN

-854 INNSESKVDGLNI
+854 INNSKSEVDGLNI

-895 MEKRDSAGKDDKV
+895 MEKRDSADKADEV

-943 SKGTLKTKSLN
+943 SKGTLKTKNLN

-975 GNLNIENA
+975 GNLNI
-983 EFNGEITIDKNTN
+983 K
-996 LKANIFKAENGNLNI
+996 
-1011 NDANIDLKDATINS
+1011 
-1025 KVDVK
+1025 
-1030 NSAMKIENAE
+1030 NAE

-1116 DGNLLIKNSVFNTT
+1116 GDSLLIKNSVFNTT

-1159 KTTATIDNKTTLT
+1159 KTTAAIDNKTTLT

-1215 VELLDDGKLFSGFKD
+1215 VELLDNGKLFSFND

-1250 KHSISGENF
+1250 NHSISGENF

-1264 GTIKTPFK
+1264 GTIKIPFK

-1287 DSVVFKNE
+1287 DDVVFKNE

-1308 EGVTLDKSS
+1308 KDVTLDKSS
-1317 TLEIGAKGDGIKNIQ
+1317 TLEIRAKGDGIKNIQ
-1332 TGKLIANNTL
+1332 TGKLIANTL

-1436 LGDIMF
+1436 LGDIML

-1472 SRDAILSSSTY
+1472 SRDAILSSSAY

-1663 LESKYLI
+1663 LESKYII

>member
-13 GAEMKMRNNIR
+13 GAEMKMRNHIR

-49 ITNKLL
+49 ITNELL
-55 KDPKPTVVYKISDYD
+55 KNSNPTVVYKIGDYD
-70 KVNIFNDKSNRVQGL
+70 KVKIFNDKSNRVQGL

-108 KGNKETQKS
+108 KGNEETKES
-117 PVYLYSTTIG
+117 PVFLYSTTIG

-287 TQKFNVGKDGEAN
+287 TQKFNVGKDGEVN
-300 INNVKIKGTNNTG
+300 INNGRIKGTKIG

-324 VNVTDPKIQAK
+324 LNVTDPKIQAK

-355 ELLKEDKAKDQAVF
+355 KLLNEDKAKDEAVF

-386 NLPLYN
+386 NLPLFN

-420 GGKATI
+420 GGKATL

-452 INFTNEQSRISGK
+452 INFTNEQSKISGK

-503 GKAEFLNSTIEK
+503 GKAEFLNSIIEK
-515 HEKGNY
+515 KGSY
-521 SWSADGGDIDFI
+521 SWSADGGDISFI

-541 SLGARDDGAIN
+541 SLSAEKDGTIN
-552 LVNAKINNI
+552 LVNAKINDI

-616 LDIEKDKYTYRR
+616 LDIEKDKYTYRS

-636 IYANVENATD
+636 IYANVENVTD
-646 IIKKGKSNLI
+646 IIKKGKSNLT

-673 GLTLDGDFTLAKD
+673 SLTLDGDFTLAKD

-695 QNDGILKAN
+695 QNSGILKAN
-704 KMDLKNGNLFVNLQ
+704 KMDLKNGNIFVNLQ
-718 KDASGDETTI
+718 KDVSDDETTI
-728 AKTKDGLS
+728 AKTKNGLS

-741 AKLED
+741 AKLEN
-746 NSLDN
+746 NSLDS

-760 DLILTKKALDG
+760 NLILTKKALDG
-771 ELKLSK
+771 GLKLSE
-777 LDYTIKNDSKVH
+777 LDHVIEKDSKVY
-789 VDIDPNYIDDA
+789 VDSSDPDYIDDA
-800 HNNSQN
+800 HKNSRN

-854 INNSESKVDGLNI
+854 INNSKSEVDGLNI

-895 MEKRDSAGKDDKV
+895 MEKRDSADEADKV
-908 NMIVKNAKL
+908 NIIVKNAKL
-917 DGIANI
+917 DGRANI

-929 IAENLNLGQNSKID
+929 KAENLNLGQNSKID
-943 SKGTLKTKSLN
+943 SKGTLETKNLN

-975 GNLNIENA
+975 GNLN
-983 EFNGEITIDKNTN
+983 
-996 LKANIFKAENGNLNI
+996 
-1011 NDANIDLKDATINS
+1011 
-1025 KVDVK
+1025 
-1030 NSAMKIENAE
+1030 IENAE

-1159 KTTATIDNKTTLT
+1159 KTTAAIDNKTTLT

-1201 DTSGSHNINVTNST
+1201 GTGGSHNINVTNST
-1215 VELLDDGKLFSGFKD
+1215 VELLDGGELFSGFND

-1250 KHSISGENF
+1250 NHSISGENF

-1272 NWKNTKVKEGVLNFT
+1272 NWRNTKVKEGVLNFT
-1287 DSVVFKNE
+1287 NSVVFKNE

-1308 EGVTLDKSS
+1308 KDVTFEKSS
-1317 TLEIGAKGDGIKNIQ
+1317 TLEIGEKGDGIKNIQ
-1332 TGKLIANNTL
+1332 TGKLIANTL

-1361 GDIIKRNK
+1361 GDIIKQNK
-1369 FLEYQTLNGWFN
+1369 FLEHQTLNGWFN

-1396 KEKDIL
+1396 KEKNIL
-1402 IGVVPRAKDMLLNA
+1402 IGMVPRAKDMLLNA

>member
-1 MIQFIIIIFNLK
+1 MN
-13 GAEMKMRNNIR
+13 MRNHIR

-49 ITNKLL
+49 ITNELL
-55 KDPKPTVVYKISDYD
+55 KDPEPTVVYKIGDYN
-70 KVNIFNDKSNRVQGL
+70 KVKIFNDKSNRVQGL
-85 IKNDKV
+85 IKNGEV

-97 KLEDKSKTLTI
+97 KLEGKSKTLTI
-108 KGNKETQKS
+108 KGKEETKKS

-167 DKNAVVNVSFLEAK
+167 DKNTVVNVSFLEAK
-181 HNPASPSWT
+181 HNPANNSWS
-190 DYYKNQKA
+190 DYYKDQKA

-204 ILNGTLNLNIG
+204 ILNGTLNLNTG

-220 KDNTTAEKIN
+220 RATAEKIN

-241 KTSVRPAMSFLIDE
+241 KATVKPTMSFLIDE

-280 ENGGLLQ
+280 ENGGILQ

-300 INNVKIKGTNNTG
+300 INNVKIKGTNNKS
-313 VNNTIAIDGGK
+313 VNNTIIIDGGK
-324 VNVTDPKIQAK
+324 LNVTDPKIQAK
-335 NFIITNNG
+335 TFKITNNG
-343 IVNLTSEKPADE
+343 VVNLTSEKPADE
-355 ELLKEDKAKDQAVF
+355 KLLNEDKAKDEAVF

-386 NLPLYN
+386 NLPLFN

-420 GGKATI
+420 GGKATL
-426 DNTKYTGQEGINVEK
+426 DNTKYTGQMGINVEK

-452 INFTNEQSRISGK
+452 INFTNEQSKISGK

-503 GKAEFLNSTIEK
+503 GKAEFLNSIIEK
-515 HEKGNY
+515 KGSY
-521 SWSADGGDIDFI
+521 SWSADGGDISFI

-541 SLGARDDGAIN
+541 SLSAEKDGTIN
-552 LVNAKINNI
+552 LVNAKINDI

-616 LDIEKDKYTYRR
+616 LDIEKDKYTYRSN
-628 KGADHSID
+628 GADHSID

-646 IIKKGKSNLI
+646 IIKKGKSNLT

-663 FKGNLNVEDG
+663 FKGNLNIEDG
-673 GLTLDGDFTLAKD
+673 SLTLDGDFTLAKD

-695 QNDGILKAN
+695 KNDGILKAN

-728 AKTKDGLS
+728 AKAKDGLS

-746 NSLDN
+746 NSLDS

-760 DLILTKKALDG
+760 NLILTKKALDG
-771 ELKLSK
+771 GLKLSE
-777 LDYTIKNDSKVH
+777 LNHVIKKDSKVY
-789 VDIDPNYIDDA
+789 VDSDPDYIDDA
-800 HNNSQN
+800 HKNSQN

-818 TEGAKLVIADV
+818 TEGAKLVIANA

-854 INNSESKVDGLNI
+854 INNSKSKVDGLNI

-874 LQEKSDITA
+874 LQEESDITA

-895 MEKRDSAGKDDKV
+895 MEKRDSAGRDDKV
-908 NMIVKNAKL
+908 NMRVINAKL

-943 SKGTLKTKSLN
+943 SKGTLETKNLN

-970 ATMNG
+970 ATMSG

-983 EFNGEITIDKNTN
+983 EFNGEITIDNNTN
-996 LKANIFKAENGNLNI
+996 LKANIFKAE
-1011 NDANIDLKDATINS
+1011 
-1025 KVDVK
+1025 
-1030 NSAMKIENAE
+1030 
-1040 FNGEITIDKNTNLKA
+1040 
-1055 NIFKAKN
+1055 N

-1130 GDSSFIVSGDTN
+1130 GDSSFIVSGDAN

-1149 HINMTLGKDK
+1149 HINMTLGKDS

-1215 VELLDDGKLFSGFKD
+1215 VELLDGGELFSGFKD

-1250 KHSISGENF
+1250 NHSISGENF

-1287 DSVVFKNE
+1287 DNVVFKNE

-1308 EGVTLDKSS
+1308 KDVTFDKSS

-1332 TGKLIANNTL
+1332 TGKLIANTL

-1361 GDIIKRNK
+1361 GNIIKRNK
-1369 FLEYQTLNGWFN
+1369 FLKHQTLNGWFN

-1515 GTIIGFDGEIAD
+1515 GTIIGFDGEIVD
-1527 NARLGFAVSYTKSDI
+1527 NARLGFAVSYTKSDV

-1553 TYQALIYSDIYAIND
+1553 TYQALIYSDIYTIND
-1568 LRINLLAGVGFSENE
+1568 LRINLLAGIGFSENE

-1593 TIKSKYDSK
+1593 TIKSKYNSK

-1619 FSLTPYFRADYIHVK
+1619 FSLTPYFRTDYIHVK
-1634 NDAYTENGDEFLA
+1634 NDAYIENGDEFLA
-1647 LSVDKQDFDSL
+1647 LNVDKQDFDSL

-1670 NDKFSLFGKAGL
+1670 NDKSSLFGKAGL

-1696 LISNPSKKAQIK
+1696 LKSNPSRKAQIK

-1717 VVGVGFDYMPTD
+1717 VVGFGFDYMPTD

>member
-49 ITNKLL
+49 ITNESL
-55 KDPKPTVVYKISDYD
+55 KNPTVVYKIGDYD
-70 KVNIFNDKSNRVQGL
+70 KVKIFNDKSNRVQGL

-108 KGNKETQKS
+108 KGNEETQKS

-287 TQKFNVGKDGEAN
+287 TQKFNVGKDGEVN
-300 INNVKIKGTNNTG
+300 INNVRIKGTNTG
-313 VNNTIAIDGGK
+313 VNNTITIDGGK
-324 VNVTDPKIQAK
+324 LNVTDPKIQAK

-355 ELLKEDKAKDQAVF
+355 KLLNEDKAKDEAVF

-420 GGKATI
+420 GGKATL

-616 LDIEKDKYTYRR
+616 LDIEKDKYTYRS

-646 IIKKGKSNLI
+646 IIKKGKSNLT

-673 GLTLDGDFTLAKD
+673 SLTLDGDFTLAKD

-695 QNDGILKAN
+695 QNGGILKAN

-718 KDASGDETTI
+718 KDASGVETTI

-746 NSLDN
+746 NSLN
-751 AYSLIQKDN
+751 SAYSLTQKDN
-760 DLILTKKALDG
+760 NLILTKKDLDG
-771 ELKLSK
+771 RLILSK
-777 LDYTIKNDSKVH
+777 LDHVIKKDSKVY
-789 VDIDPNYIDDA
+789 VDSNDPDYIDDA
-800 HNNSQN
+800 HKNSRN

-854 INNSESKVDGLNI
+854 INNSKSEVDGLNI

-895 MEKRDSAGKDDKV
+895 MEKRDSAGRDDKV
-908 NMIVKNAKL
+908 NMRVINAKL

-929 IAENLNLGQNSKID
+929 KAENLNLGQNSKID
-943 SKGTLKTKSLN
+943 SKGTLETKSLN

-1030 NSAMKIENAE
+1030 NSAMK
-1040 FNGEITIDKNTNLKA
+1040 
-1055 NIFKAKN
+1055 
-1062 GNLNINDANIDLKD
+1062 
-1076 ATINSK
+1076 
-1082 VDVKNSA
+1082 
-1089 MKTERLSLA
+1089 TERLSLA

-1116 DGNLLIKNSVFNTT
+1116 GDSLLIKNSVFNTT

-1159 KTTATIDNKTTLT
+1159 KTTAAIDNKTTLT

-1250 KHSISGENF
+1250 NHSISGENF

-1287 DSVVFKNE
+1287 DDVVFKDE
-1295 KLAISNGAIVKGD
+1295 KLAISNGAIVRGD

-1317 TLEIGAKGDGIKNIQ
+1317 TLEIGAKGDGIKNTQ
-1332 TGKLIANNTL
+1332 TGKLIANTL

-1369 FLEYQTLNGWFN
+1369 FLKHQTLNGWFN

-1416 GMHRLG
+1416 GMHRLR

-1483 KSDKNFWAKT
+1483 KSDKNFWAKA

>member
-49 ITNKLL
+49 ITNESL
-55 KDPKPTVVYKISDYD
+55 KNPTVVYKIGDYY
-70 KVNIFNDKSNRVQGL
+70 KVKIFNDKSNRVQGL

-108 KGNKETQKS
+108 KGNEKTQKS

-287 TQKFNVGKDGEAN
+287 TQKFNVGKDGEVN
-300 INNVKIKGTNNTG
+300 INNVRIKGTKIG
-313 VNNTIAIDGGK
+313 VNNTITIDGGK
-324 VNVTDPKIQAK
+324 LNVTDPKIQAK

-355 ELLKEDKAKDQAVF
+355 TLLNEDKAKDEAVF

-420 GGKATI
+420 GGKATL

-452 INFTNEQSRISGK
+452 INFTNEQSKISGK

-476 TIFIRD
+476 TIFIKD
-482 GGEFIVKDSTAKIK
+482 GGEFIAKDSTAKIK
-496 QVTAQKG
+496 QVTAKKG

-521 SWSADGGDIDFI
+521 SWSADGGDISFI

-541 SLGARDDGAIN
+541 SLSAEKDGTIN
-552 LVNAKINNI
+552 LVNAKINDI

-586 RDDKGKAILD
+586 RGDKGKAILD

-628 KGADHSID
+628 KGADHFMD

-646 IIKKGKSNLI
+646 IIKKGKSNLT

-673 GLTLDGDFTLAKD
+673 SLTLDGDFTLAKD

-718 KDASGDETTI
+718 KDASGVETTI
-728 AKTKDGLS
+728 AETKDGLS

-746 NSLDN
+746 NSLN
-751 AYSLIQKDN
+751 SAYSLIQKYN
-760 DLILTKKALDG
+760 NLILTKKALDG

-789 VDIDPNYIDDA
+789 VDSDPNYIDDA

-996 LKANIFKAENGNLNI
+996 LKA
-1011 NDANIDLKDATINS
+1011 D
-1025 KVDVK
+1025 
-1030 NSAMKIENAE
+1030 
-1040 FNGEITIDKNTNLKA
+1040 
-1055 NIFKAKN
+1055 IFKAKN

-1089 MKTERLSLA
+1089 MKTEKLSLA

-1116 DGNLLIKNSVFNTT
+1116 GDNLLIKNSVFNTT
-1130 GDSSFIVSGDTN
+1130 GDSSFIISGDAS
-1142 IDNSQTS
+1142 IDSSQTS
-1149 HINMTLGKDK
+1149 HINMTLGKDS

-1172 VKNTLTFGPNDATLN
+1172 VENTLTFGPNDATLN

-1192 VLKVSKIAK
+1192 VLKVSKIEK
-1201 DTSGSHNINVTNST
+1201 NTDGLHNINVTNST
-1215 VELLDDGKLFSGFKD
+1215 VELLDGGELFSDFND
-1230 NDLNFKI
+1230 NNLNFKI

-1250 KHSISGENF
+1250 NHSISGENF

-1272 NWKNTKVKEGVLNFT
+1272 NWRNTKVKEGVLNFT
-1287 DSVVFKNE
+1287 GSVVFKNE

-1332 TGKLIANNTL
+1332 TGKLIANTL

-1416 GMHRLG
+1416 GMHRLW

-1436 LGDIMF
+1436 LGDIML

-1472 SRDAILSSSTY
+1472 SRDAILSSSAY

-1527 NARLGFAVSYTKSDI
+1527 NARLGFAVSYTKSDV

-1619 FSLTPYFRADYIHVK
+1619 FSLTPYFRTDYIHVK

>member
-49 ITNKLL
+49 ITNESL
-55 KDPKPTVVYKISDYD
+55 KNPTVVYKIGDYD
-70 KVNIFNDKSNRVQGL
+70 KVKIFNDKSNRVKGL
-85 IKNDKV
+85 IKNDEV

-108 KGNKETQKS
+108 KGYEETQKS
-117 PVYLYSTTIG
+117 PVFLYSTTIG

-144 LIGGKGIIKKD
+144 LIGGKGIIKTD
-155 DKGDKFLDFMAS
+155 DKGNKFLDFMAS

-287 TQKFNVGKDGEAN
+287 TQKFNVGKDGEVN
-300 INNVKIKGTNNTG
+300 INNVRIKGTKIG
-313 VNNTIAIDGGK
+313 VNNTITIDGGK
-324 VNVTDPKIQAK
+324 LNVTDPKIQAK

-355 ELLKEDKAKDQAVF
+355 KLLNEDKAKDEAVF

-420 GGKATI
+420 GGKATL

-515 HEKGNY
+515 HKKGNY
-521 SWSADGGDIDFI
+521 SWSADGGDISFI

-541 SLGARDDGAIN
+541 SLGAEKDGTIN
-552 LVNAKINNI
+552 LVNAKINDI
-561 GGIFVHDG
+561 GGIFVYDG
-569 KFNAIDSVINL
+569 KFNAIDSTINL

-616 LDIEKDKYTYRR
+616 LDIEKDKYTYR
-628 KGADHSID
+628 DHSID

-646 IIKKGKSNLI
+646 IIKKGKSNLT

-673 GLTLDGDFTLAKD
+673 SLTLDGDFTLAKD

-718 KDASGDETTI
+718 KDASGVETTI
-728 AKTKDGLS
+728 AKTNDGLS

-751 AYSLIQKDN
+751 AYSLIQKYN
-760 DLILTKKALDG
+760 DLILTKKVLYG
-771 ELKLSK
+771 GLKLSK
-777 LDYTIKNDSKVH
+777 LDDVIKKDSKVY
-789 VDIDPNYIDDA
+789 VDSVPNYIDDA
-800 HNNSQN
+800 HKNSQN

-854 INNSESKVDGLNI
+854 INNSKSEVDGLNI

-895 MEKRDSAGKDDKV
+895 MEKRDSAGRDDKV
-908 NMIVKNAKL
+908 NMRVINAKL

-929 IAENLNLGQNSKID
+929 KAENLNLGQNSKID
-943 SKGTLKTKSLN
+943 SKGTLETKSLN

-963 NLKIDEK
+963 NLKIDKK

-975 GNLNIENA
+975 GNLN
-983 EFNGEITIDKNTN
+983 
-996 LKANIFKAENGNLNI
+996 
-1011 NDANIDLKDATINS
+1011 
-1025 KVDVK
+1025 
-1030 NSAMKIENAE
+1030 IENAE

-1089 MKTERLSLA
+1089 MKIENAEFNGEITIDKNTNLKADIFKAENGNLNINDANIDLKDATINSKVDVKNSAMKTEKLSLA

-1116 DGNLLIKNSVFNTT
+1116 GNSLLIKNSVFNTT
-1130 GDSSFIVSGDTN
+1130 GDSSFIVSGDAN

-1149 HINMTLGKDK
+1149 HINMTLGKDS

-1201 DTSGSHNINVTNST
+1201 GTDGSHNINVTNST
-1215 VELLDDGKLFSGFKD
+1215 VELLDGGELFSDFND

-1272 NWKNTKVKEGVLNFT
+1272 NWRNTKVREGVLNFT
-1287 DSVVFKNE
+1287 DDVVFKNE

-1308 EGVTLDKSS
+1308 KDVTLDKSS
-1317 TLEIGAKGDGIKNIQ
+1317 TLEIRAKGDGIKNIQ
-1332 TGKLIANNTL
+1332 TGKLIANTL

-1402 IGVVPRAKDMLLNA
+1402 IGVVPKAKDMLLNA

>member
-1 MIQFIIIIFNLK
+1 
-13 GAEMKMRNNIR
+13 MKMRNNIR

-49 ITNKLL
+49 ITNESL
-55 KDPKPTVVYKISDYD
+55 KKSNPTVVYKIVDYD
-70 KVNIFNDKSNRVQGL
+70 KVKIFNDKSNRVQGL

-108 KGNKETQKS
+108 KGNEETQKS

-287 TQKFNVGKDGEAN
+287 TQKFNVGKDGEVN
-300 INNVKIKGTNNTG
+300 INNVRIKGTNTG
-313 VNNTIAIDGGK
+313 VNNTITIDGGK
-324 VNVTDPKIQAK
+324 LNVTDPKIQAK

-355 ELLKEDKAKDQAVF
+355 ELLKEDKAKDEAVF

-420 GGKATI
+420 GGKATL

-452 INFTNEQSRISGK
+452 INFTNESSSISGK

-515 HEKGNY
+515 HKKANY

-541 SLGARDDGAIN
+541 SLSAKKDGAIN
-552 LVNAKINNI
+552 LVNTKINDI
-561 GGIFVHDG
+561 GGIFVDDG

-580 KNHFVI
+580 KNNFVI
-586 RDDKGKAILD
+586 GNDKGKAILD

-616 LDIEKDKYTYRR
+616 LDIEKDKYKYR
-628 KGADHSID
+628 DHFID

-646 IIKKGKSNLI
+646 IVKKGKSNLT

-663 FKGNLNVEDG
+663 FKGNLNIEEG
-673 GLTLDGDFTLAKD
+673 SLTLDGDFTLAKD

-695 QNDGILKAN
+695 QNGGILKAN

-718 KDASGDETTI
+718 KDASGVETTI

-746 NSLDN
+746 NSLDS
-751 AYSLIQKDN
+751 AYSLIKKGN
-760 DLILTKKALDG
+760 DLILTKKALDDG
-771 ELKLSK
+771 LKLSE
-777 LDYTIKNDSKVH
+777 LNHVIKKDSKVY
-789 VDIDPNYIDDA
+789 VDSVPNYIDDA
-800 HNNSQN
+800 HKNSQN
-806 DKNEKGQIVKVK
+806 KKNEKGQIVKVK

-854 INNSESKVDGLNI
+854 INNSKSEVDGLNI

-895 MEKRDSAGKDDKV
+895 MEKRDSAGRDDKV
-908 NMIVKNAKL
+908 NMRVINAKL

-929 IAENLNLGQNSKID
+929 KAENLNLGQNSKID
-943 SKGTLKTKSLN
+943 SKGTLETKSLN

-963 NLKIDEK
+963 NLKIDKK

-1030 NSAMKIENAE
+1030 NSAMK
-1040 FNGEITIDKNTNLKA
+1040 
-1055 NIFKAKN
+1055 
-1062 GNLNINDANIDLKD
+1062 
-1076 ATINSK
+1076 
-1082 VDVKNSA
+1082 
-1089 MKTERLSLA
+1089 TERLSLA

-1116 DGNLLIKNSVFNTT
+1116 GDSLLIKNSVFNTT

-1172 VKNTLTFGPNDATLN
+1172 VKDTLTFGPNDATLN

-1201 DTSGSHNINVTNST
+1201 DTDGSHNINVTNST
-1215 VELLDDGKLFSGFKD
+1215 VELLDGGELFSDFND

-1272 NWKNTKVKEGVLNFT
+1272 NWRNTKVKEGVLNFT
-1287 DSVVFKNE
+1287 DDVVFKDE
-1295 KLAISNGAIVKGD
+1295 KLAISNGAIVKGN

-1332 TGKLIANNTL
+1332 TGKLIAKTL
-1342 KIDGATLS
+1342 KIGGATLS

-1402 IGVVPRAKDMLLNA
+1402 IGVVPKAKDMLLNA

>member
-13 GAEMKMRNNIR
+13 GAEMKMRNHIR

-49 ITNKLL
+49 ITNESL
-55 KDPKPTVVYKISDYD
+55 KNSNPTVVYKIGDYD
-70 KVNIFNDKSNRVQGL
+70 KVKIFNDKSNRVQGL

-108 KGNKETQKS
+108 KGNEETQKS

-144 LIGGKGIIKKD
+144 LIGGKGIIKTD
-155 DKGDKFLDFMAS
+155 DKGNKFLDFMAS

-287 TQKFNVGKDGEAN
+287 TQKFNVGKDGEVN
-300 INNVKIKGTNNTG
+300 INNVRIKGTNTG
-313 VNNTIAIDGGK
+313 VNNTITIDGGK
-324 VNVTDPKIQAK
+324 LNVTDPKIQAK

-355 ELLKEDKAKDQAVF
+355 KLLNEDKAKDEAVF

-392 KGSIII
+392 KGSIMI

-420 GGKATI
+420 GGKAI
-426 DNTKYTGQEGINVEK
+426 LDNTKYTGQEGINVEK

-515 HEKGNY
+515 HKKGNY
-521 SWSADGGDIDFI
+521 SWSADGGDISFI

-541 SLGARDDGAIN
+541 SLGAEKDGTIN
-552 LVNAKINNI
+552 LVNAKINDI
-561 GGIFVHDG
+561 GGIFVYDG
-569 KFNAIDSVINL
+569 KFNAIDSTINL

-646 IIKKGKSNLI
+646 IIKKGKSNLT

-728 AKTKDGLS
+728 AETKDGLS

-746 NSLDN
+746 NSLN
-751 AYSLIQKDN
+751 SAYSLIQKDN
-760 DLILTKKALDG
+760 NLILTKKDLDSG
-771 ELKLSK
+771 LKLSE
-777 LDYTIKNDSKVH
+777 LNDVIKKDSKVY
-789 VDIDPNYIDDA
+789 VANDPYYIDNA
-800 HNNSQN
+800 HNNSRN

-963 NLKIDEK
+963 NLKIDKK
-970 ATMNG
+970 ATMSG

-996 LKANIFKAENGNLNI
+996 LKANIFKVENGNLNI

-1040 FNGEITIDKNTNLKA
+1040 FNGEITIDNNTNLKA
-1055 NIFKAKN
+1055 NIFKAEN

-1116 DGNLLIKNSVFNTT
+1116 YGNLLIKNSVFNTT
-1130 GDSSFIVSGDTN
+1130 GDSSFIVSGDAN

-1201 DTSGSHNINVTNST
+1201 DTDGSHNINVTNST
-1215 VELLDDGKLFSGFKD
+1215 VELLDGGELFSGFND

-1287 DSVVFKNE
+1287 DNVVFKNE

-1308 EGVTLDKSS
+1308 KDVTFEKSS

-1332 TGKLIANNTL
+1332 TGKLIANTL

-1361 GDIIKRNK
+1361 GDIIKQNK
-1369 FLEYQTLNGWFN
+1369 FLEHQTLNGWFN

-1472 SRDAILSSSTY
+1472 SRDAILSSSAY
-1483 KSDKNFWAKT
+1483 KSDKNFWAKE

-1527 NARLGFAVSYTKSDI
+1527 NARLGFAVSYTKSDV

-1553 TYQALIYSDIYAIND
+1553 TYQALIYSDIYTIND
-1568 LRINLLAGVGFSENE
+1568 LRINLLTGVGFSENE

-1619 FSLTPYFRADYIHVK
+1619 FSLTPYFRTDYIHVK

-1647 LSVDKQDFDSL
+1647 LNVDKQDFDSL

-1742 DDYNNQIIGLGLNYR
+1742 DDYNNQIIGLGFNYR

>member
-49 ITNKLL
+49 ITNESL
-55 KDPKPTVVYKISDYD
+55 KDPEPTVVYKISDYD

-324 VNVTDPKIQAK
+324 LNVTDPKIQAK

-392 KGSIII
+392 KGSIMI

-420 GGKATI
+420 GGKAI
-426 DNTKYTGQEGINVEK
+426 LDNTKYTGQEGIDVEK

-452 INFTNEQSRISGK
+452 INFTNESSNVSGK

-476 TIFIRD
+476 TIFIKD
-482 GGEFIVKDSTAKIK
+482 GGEFIAKDSTAKIK
-496 QVTAQKG
+496 QVTAKKG

-580 KNHFVI
+580 KNHFAI

-616 LDIEKDKYTYRR
+616 LDIEKDKYTYRS

-646 IIKKGKSNLI
+646 IIKKGKSNLT

-673 GLTLDGDFTLAKD
+673 SLTLDGDFTLAKD

-718 KDASGDETTI
+718 KDASGVETTI

-746 NSLDN
+746 NSLN
-751 AYSLIQKDN
+751 SAYSLIKKDN
-760 DLILTKKALDG
+760 NLILTKKDLDSG
-771 ELKLSK
+771 LKLSE
-777 LDYTIKNDSKVH
+777 LNDVIKKDSKVY
-789 VDIDPNYIDDA
+789 VANVSNYIDDA

-806 DKNEKGQIVKVK
+806 GKNEKGQIVKVK

-839 KDNESFDITKDSYLL
+839 KDNESFDITKNSYLL

-943 SKGTLKTKSLN
+943 SKGTLETKSLN

-963 NLKIDEK
+963 NLKIDKK
-970 ATMNG
+970 ATMSG
-975 GNLNIENA
+975 GNLNI
-983 EFNGEITIDKNTN
+983 K
-996 LKANIFKAENGNLNI
+996 
-1011 NDANIDLKDATINS
+1011 
-1025 KVDVK
+1025 
-1030 NSAMKIENAE
+1030 NAE

-1130 GDSSFIVSGDTN
+1130 GDSSFIVSGDAN
-1142 IDNSQTS
+1142 IDNSQTN
-1149 HINMTLGKDK
+1149 HINMTLGKDS
-1159 KTTATIDNKTTLT
+1159 KTTATIDNKTILT

-1201 DTSGSHNINVTNST
+1201 DTDGSHNINVTNST
-1215 VELLDDGKLFSGFKD
+1215 VELLDGGELFSGFKD

-1272 NWKNTKVKEGVLNFT
+1272 NWRNTKVKEGVLNFT
-1287 DSVVFKNE
+1287 DDVVFKDE

-1308 EGVTLDKSS
+1308 KDVTLDKSS

-1332 TGKLIANNTL
+1332 TGKLIANTL

-1361 GDIIKRNK
+1361 GDIIK
-1369 FLEYQTLNGWFN
+1369 
-1381 PTILEDLAFYDLSFT
+1381 
-1396 KEKDIL
+1396 
-1402 IGVVPRAKDMLLNA
+1402 
-1416 GMHRLG
+1416 
-1422 GLGDIIDAGLIDNT
+1422 
-1436 LGDIMF
+1436 
-1442 KDNITANDLKT
+1442 
-1453 IQPLI
+1453 
-1458 SGAGIQVISDAGKI
+1458 
-1472 SRDAILSSSTY
+1472 
-1483 KSDKNFWAKT
+1483 
-1493 IGSFSHKSSTNDGTL
+1493 
-1508 GYDADHY
+1508 
-1515 GTIIGFDGEIAD
+1515 
-1527 NARLGFAVSYTKSDI
+1527 
-1542 DGDINQNIKSD
+1542 
-1553 TYQALIYSDIYAIND
+1553 
-1568 LRINLLAGVGFSENE
+1568 
-1583 GDKTVSIIDK
+1583 
-1593 TIKSKYDSK
+1593 
-1602 FYQAGFG
+1602 
-1609 IYKDVSLSNS
+1609 
-1619 FSLTPYFRADYIHVK
+1619 
-1634 NDAYTENGDEFLA
+1634 
-1647 LSVDKQDFDSL
+1647 
-1658 ELQAG
+1658 
-1663 LESKYLI
+1663 
-1670 NDKFSLFGKAGL
+1670 
-1682 IVETMDDETKIDFS
+1682 
-1696 LISNPSKKAQIK
+1696 
-1708 SDAKNDLLG
+1708 
-1717 VVGVGFDYMPTD
+1717 
-1729 SLKLEFKYNGKFG
+1729 
-1742 DDYNNQIIGLGLNYR
+1742 
-1757 F
+1757 

>member
-13 GAEMKMRNNIR
+13 GAEMKMRNHIR

-49 ITNKLL
+49 ITNELL
-55 KDPKPTVVYKISDYD
+55 KDPEPTVVYKIGDYN
-70 KVNIFNDKSNRVQGL
+70 KVKIFNDKSNRVQGL
-85 IKNDKV
+85 IKSDKV

-108 KGNKETQKS
+108 KGYEETQKS
-117 PVYLYSTTIG
+117 PVFLYSTTIG

-280 ENGGLLQ
+280 ENGGILQ
-287 TQKFNVGKDGEAN
+287 TQKFNVGKDGEVN
-300 INNVKIKGTNNTG
+300 INNVRIKGTKIG
-313 VNNTIAIDGGK
+313 VNNTITIDGGK
-324 VNVTDPKIQAK
+324 LNVTDPKIQAK

-355 ELLKEDKAKDQAVF
+355 KLLNEDKAKDEAVF

-420 GGKATI
+420 GGKATL

-452 INFTNEQSRISGK
+452 INFTNQSSHINGK
-465 AIFDDSTINSA
+465 AIFDDSTINSD
-476 TIFIRD
+476 TIFIKD

-515 HEKGNY
+515 HKKGNY
-521 SWSADGGDIDFI
+521 FWSADGGDISFI

-541 SLGARDDGAIN
+541 SLGAENDGAIN
-552 LVNAKINNI
+552 LVNAKINDI
-561 GGIFVHDG
+561 SGIFVHDG

-580 KNHFVI
+580 KNHFAI

-616 LDIEKDKYTYRR
+616 LDIEKDKYTYRS

-646 IIKKGKSNLI
+646 IIKKGKSNLT

-673 GLTLDGDFTLAKD
+673 SLTLDGDFTLAKD

-718 KDASGDETTI
+718 KDASGVKTTI

-746 NSLDN
+746 NSLDS
-751 AYSLIQKDN
+751 AYSLIKKGN
-760 DLILTKKALDG
+760 DLILTKKALDDG
-771 ELKLSK
+771 LKLSE
-777 LDYTIKNDSKVH
+777 LNDVIKKDSKVY
-789 VDIDPNYIDDA
+789 VANVPNYIDDA
-800 HNNSQN
+800 HKNSQN
-806 DKNEKGQIVKVK
+806 EKNEKGQIVKVK

-854 INNSESKVDGLNI
+854 INNSKSEVDGLNI

-908 NMIVKNAKL
+908 NIRAITAKL

-929 IAENLNLGQNSKID
+929 KAENLNLGQNSKID
-943 SKGTLKTKSLN
+943 SKGTLETKNLN

-963 NLKIDEK
+963 NLKIDKK
-970 ATMNG
+970 ATMSS
-975 GNLNIENA
+975 GNLN
-983 EFNGEITIDKNTN
+983 
-996 LKANIFKAENGNLNI
+996 
-1011 NDANIDLKDATINS
+1011 
-1025 KVDVK
+1025 
-1030 NSAMKIENAE
+1030 IENAE

-1116 DGNLLIKNSVFNTT
+1116 GDSLLIKNSVFNTT

-1172 VKNTLTFGPNDATLN
+1172 VKDTLTFGPNDATLN

-1201 DTSGSHNINVTNST
+1201 DTDGSHNINVTNST
-1215 VELLDDGKLFSGFKD
+1215 VELLDGGELFSDFND

-1272 NWKNTKVKEGVLNFT
+1272 NWRNTKVKEGVLNFT
-1287 DSVVFKNE
+1287 DDVVFKDE
-1295 KLAISNGAIVKGD
+1295 KLAISNGAIVKGN

-1317 TLEIGAKGDGIKNIQ
+1317 TLEIGAKGDGIENIQ
-1332 TGKLIANNTL
+1332 TGKLIANTL

-1361 GDIIKRNK
+1361 GDIIKQNK
-1369 FLEYQTLNGWFN
+1369 FLEYQKLIGWFN
-1381 PTILEDLAFYDLSFT
+1381 PTILEDLTFYDLSFT

-1416 GMHRLG
+1416 GMHRLW

-1436 LGDIMF
+1436 LGDIML

-1542 DGDINQNIKSD
+1542 DGNINQNIKSD

-1609 IYKDVSLSNS
+1609 IYKDASLSNS

-1717 VVGVGFDYMPTD
+1717 VVGVGFDYIPTD

>member
-1 MIQFIIIIFNLK
+1 
-13 GAEMKMRNNIR
+13 MKMRNNIR

-49 ITNKLL
+49 ITNESL
-55 KDPKPTVVYKISDYD
+55 KDPEPTVVYKISDYD

-300 INNVKIKGTNNTG
+300 INNVKIKGTKIG
-313 VNNTIAIDGGK
+313 VNNTITIDGGK
-324 VNVTDPKIQAK
+324 LNVTDPKIQAK

-355 ELLKEDKAKDQAVF
+355 KLLNEDKAKDEAVF

-420 GGKATI
+420 GGKATL

-452 INFTNEQSRISGK
+452 INFTNQSSHINGK
-465 AIFDDSTINSA
+465 AIFDDSTINSD
-476 TIFIRD
+476 TIFIKD

-515 HEKGNY
+515 HKKGNY
-521 SWSADGGDIDFI
+521 FWSADGGDISFI

-541 SLGARDDGAIN
+541 SLGAENDGAIN
-552 LVNAKINNI
+552 LVNAKINGI
-561 GGIFVHDG
+561 SGIFVHDG

-663 FKGNLNVEDG
+663 FKGNLNIEDG
-673 GLTLDGDFTLAKD
+673 SLTLDGDFTLAKD

-695 QNDGILKAN
+695 QNGGILKAN
-704 KMDLKNGNLFVNLQ
+704 KMDLKNGNIFVNLQ
-718 KDASGDETTI
+718 DDANNDETTI
-728 AKTKDGLS
+728 AKTENGLS

-746 NSLDN
+746 NSLN
-751 AYSLIQKDN
+751 SAYSLIQKDN
-760 DLILTKKALDG
+760 NLILTKKDLDG
-771 ELKLSK
+771 GLKLSE
-777 LDYTIKNDSKVH
+777 LDHVIKKDSKVH
-789 VDIDPNYIDDA
+789 VDSAPDYIDDA
-800 HNNSQN
+800 HNNSQK

-854 INNSESKVDGLNI
+854 INNSKSEVDGLNI

-908 NMIVKNAKL
+908 NMRVINAKL

-943 SKGTLKTKSLN
+943 SKGTLETKSLN

-963 NLKIDEK
+963 NLKIDKK

-996 LKANIFKAENGNLNI
+996 LKANIFKAEN
-1011 NDANIDLKDATINS
+1011 
-1025 KVDVK
+1025 V
-1030 NSAMKIENAE
+1030 
-1040 FNGEITIDKNTNLKA
+1040 
-1055 NIFKAKN
+1055 
-1062 GNLNINDANIDLKD
+1062 NLNINDANIDLKD

-1130 GDSSFIVSGDTN
+1130 GDSSFIVSGDAN

-1159 KTTATIDNKTTLT
+1159 KTTAAIDNKTTLT
-1172 VKNTLTFGPNDATLN
+1172 VKDTLTFGPNDATLN

-1201 DTSGSHNINVTNST
+1201 DTSGSHTHNINVTNST
-1215 VELLDDGKLFSGFKD
+1215 VELLDGGKLFNDFNN
-1230 NDLNFKI
+1230 NDLNFKV

-1250 KHSISGENF
+1250 NHSISGENF

-1264 GTIKTPFK
+1264 GTIKIPFK
-1272 NWKNTKVKEGVLNFT
+1272 NWRNTKVKEGVLNFT
-1287 DSVVFKNE
+1287 DGVVFKNE

-1308 EGVTLDKSS
+1308 KDVTLDKSS
-1317 TLEIGAKGDGIKNIQ
+1317 TLEIGAKGDGIENIQ
-1332 TGKLIANNTL
+1332 TGKLIANTL

-1361 GDIIKRNK
+1361 GDIIKQNK
-1369 FLEYQTLNGWFN
+1369 FLEYQKLIGWFN
-1381 PTILEDLAFYDLSFT
+1381 PTILEDLTFYDLSFT

-1416 GMHRLG
+1416 GMHRLW

-1436 LGDIMF
+1436 LGDIML

-1609 IYKDVSLSNS
+1609 IYKDASLSNS

-1717 VVGVGFDYMPTD
+1717 VVGVGFDYIPTD

>member
-1 MIQFIIIIFNLK
+1 MN
-13 GAEMKMRNNIR
+13 MRNHIH

-49 ITNKLL
+49 ITNELL
-55 KDPKPTVVYKISDYD
+55 KDSNPTVVYKIGDYD
-70 KVNIFNDKSNRVQGL
+70 KVKIFNDKSNRVQGL
-85 IKNDKV
+85 IKDDKV

-97 KLEDKSKTLTI
+97 KLENKSKTLTI
-108 KGNKETQKS
+108 KGYEETKKT
-117 PVYLYSTTIG
+117 PVFLYSTTIG

-144 LIGGKGIIKKD
+144 LIGGKGIIKTD

-181 HNPASPSWT
+181 HNPASNSWT
-190 DYYKNQKA
+190 DYYKDQKA

-215 NKSRS
+215 NKYRSR
-220 KDNTTAEKIN
+220 DNTTAEKIN

-262 DTYVY
+262 NTYVY

-280 ENGGLLQ
+280 ENGGILQ
-287 TQKFNVGKDGEAN
+287 TQKFNVGKDGEVN
-300 INNVKIKGTNNTG
+300 INNVKIKGTNTG
-313 VNNTIAIDGGK
+313 VNNTIDIDGGK
-324 VNVTDPKIQAK
+324 LNVTDPKIQAK
-335 NFIITNNG
+335 TFKITNNG

-355 ELLKEDKAKDQAVF
+355 KLLNENKAKDEAVF

-386 NLPLYN
+386 NLPLFN

-410 STSQNFYVKE
+410 STSQNFDVKE
-420 GGKATI
+420 GGKATL
-426 DNTKYTGQEGINVEK
+426 DNTKYTGQIGIDVEK
-441 GGEFKAKNKSN
+441 GGEFEAKNKSN
-452 INFTNEQSRISGK
+452 INFTNQSSSINGK
-465 AIFDDSTINSA
+465 AIFDDSTINST
-476 TIFIRD
+476 TIFIKD
-482 GGEFIVKDSTAKIK
+482 GGEFIVKDSTAKIV

-515 HEKGNY
+515 HKKMNY
-521 SWSADGGDIDFI
+521 FWSADGGDISFI

-541 SLGARDDGAIN
+541 GLSAKKDGAIN
-552 LVNAKINNI
+552 LVNAKINDI
-561 GGIFVHDG
+561 SGISVNDG

-616 LDIEKDKYTYRR
+616 LDIEKDKYTYRS

-646 IIKKGKSNLI
+646 IIKKGKSNLT

-673 GLTLDGDFTLAKD
+673 SLTLDGDFTLAKD

-695 QNDGILKAN
+695 QNSGILKAN
-704 KMDLKNGNLFVNLQ
+704 KMDLKNGNIFVNLQ
-718 KDASGDETTI
+718 KDVSDDETTI
-728 AKTKDGLS
+728 AKAKDGLS

-741 AKLED
+741 AKLEN
-746 NSLDN
+746 NSLDS

-760 DLILTKKALDG
+760 NLILTKKALDG
-771 ELKLSK
+771 GLKLSE
-777 LDYTIKNDSKVH
+777 LDHVIKKDSKVY
-789 VDIDPNYIDDA
+789 VDSDPDYIDDA

-818 TEGAKLVIADV
+818 TEGAKLVIANV

-895 MEKRDSAGKDDKV
+895 MEKRDSADETDKV
-908 NMIVKNAKL
+908 NIIVKNAKL

-929 IAENLNLGQNSKID
+929 KAENLNLGQNSKID
-943 SKGTLKTKSLN
+943 SKGTLETKNLN

-975 GNLNIENA
+975 GNLN
-983 EFNGEITIDKNTN
+983 
-996 LKANIFKAENGNLNI
+996 
-1011 NDANIDLKDATINS
+1011 
-1025 KVDVK
+1025 
-1030 NSAMKIENAE
+1030 IENAE

-1159 KTTATIDNKTTLT
+1159 KTTAAIDNKTTLT

-1201 DTSGSHNINVTNST
+1201 GTGGSHNINVTNST
-1215 VELLDDGKLFSGFKD
+1215 VELLDGGELFSGFND

-1250 KHSISGENF
+1250 NHSISGENF

-1272 NWKNTKVKEGVLNFT
+1272 NWRNTKVKEGVLNFT
-1287 DSVVFKNE
+1287 NSVVFKNE

-1308 EGVTLDKSS
+1308 KDVTFEKSS
-1317 TLEIGAKGDGIKNIQ
+1317 TLEIGEKGDGIKNIQ
-1332 TGKLIANNTL
+1332 TGKLIANTL

-1361 GDIIKRNK
+1361 GDIIKQNK
-1369 FLEYQTLNGWFN
+1369 FLEHQTLNGWFN

-1396 KEKDIL
+1396 KEKNIL
-1402 IGVVPRAKDMLLNA
+1402 IGMVPRAKDMLLNA

-1729 SLKLEFKYNGKFG
+1729 SLTLEFKYNGKFG
-1742 DDYNNQIIGLGLNYR
+1742 DDYNNQIVGLGFNYK

>member
-1 MIQFIIIIFNLK
+1 MN
-13 GAEMKMRNNIR
+13 MRNHIR

-49 ITNKLL
+49 ITNELL
-55 KDPKPTVVYKISDYD
+55 KDPEPTVVYKIGDYN
-70 KVNIFNDKSNRVQGL
+70 KVKIFNDKSNRVQGL
-85 IKNDKV
+85 IKNGEV

-97 KLEDKSKTLTI
+97 KLEGKSKTLTI
-108 KGNKETQKS
+108 KGKEETKKS

-287 TQKFNVGKDGEAN
+287 TQKFNVGKDGEVN
-300 INNVKIKGTNNTG
+300 INNVRIKGTNTG
-313 VNNTIAIDGGK
+313 VNNTITIDGGK
-324 VNVTDPKIQAK
+324 LNVTDPKIQAK

-355 ELLKEDKAKDQAVF
+355 KLLNEDKAKDEAVF

-420 GGKATI
+420 GGKATL

-503 GKAEFLNSTIEK
+503 GKAEFLNSIIEK
-515 HEKGNY
+515 KGSY
-521 SWSADGGDIDFI
+521 SWSADGGDISFI

-541 SLGARDDGAIN
+541 SLSAEKDGTIN
-552 LVNAKINNI
+552 LVNAKINDI

-580 KNHFVI
+580 KNNFVI

-663 FKGNLNVEDG
+663 FKGNLNIEDG
-673 GLTLDGDFTLAKD
+673 SLTLDGDFTLAKD

-695 QNDGILKAN
+695 QNGGILKAN

-718 KDASGDETTI
+718 KDASGVETTI

-746 NSLDN
+746 NSLN
-751 AYSLIQKDN
+751 SAYSLTQKDN
-760 DLILTKKALDG
+760 NLILTKKDLDG
-771 ELKLSK
+771 RLILSK
-777 LDYTIKNDSKVH
+777 LDHVIKKDSKVY
-789 VDIDPNYIDDA
+789 VDSNDPDYIDDA
-800 HNNSQN
+800 HKNSRN

-854 INNSESKVDGLNI
+854 INNSKSEVDGLNI

-908 NMIVKNAKL
+908 NIRAITAKL

-929 IAENLNLGQNSKID
+929 KAENLNLGQNSKID
-943 SKGTLKTKSLN
+943 SKGTLETKNLN

-975 GNLNIENA
+975 GNLN
-983 EFNGEITIDKNTN
+983 
-996 LKANIFKAENGNLNI
+996 
-1011 NDANIDLKDATINS
+1011 
-1025 KVDVK
+1025 
-1030 NSAMKIENAE
+1030 IENAE

-1116 DGNLLIKNSVFNTT
+1116 GDSLLIKNSVFNTT

-1159 KTTATIDNKTTLT
+1159 KTTAAIDNKTTLT

-1215 VELLDDGKLFSGFKD
+1215 VELLDGGKLFSGFKD

-1250 KHSISGENF
+1250 NHSISGENF

-1264 GTIKTPFK
+1264 GTIKIPFK
-1272 NWKNTKVKEGVLNFT
+1272 NWRNTKVKEGVLNFT
-1287 DSVVFKNE
+1287 DDVVFKDE

-1308 EGVTLDKSS
+1308 KDVTLDKSS

-1332 TGKLIANNTL
+1332 TGKLIANTL

-1369 FLEYQTLNGWFN
+1369 FLGHQTLNGWFN

-1402 IGVVPRAKDMLLNA
+1402 IGVVPRAKDMLLNV

-1422 GLGDIIDAGLIDNT
+1422 GLGDIIDAGLIDNA

>member
-1 MIQFIIIIFNLK
+1 M
-13 GAEMKMRNNIR
+13 
-24 FSWQEN
+24 
-30 KIFSLVCA
+30 
-38 VFICSSLNASP
+38 
-49 ITNKLL
+49 
-55 KDPKPTVVYKISDYD
+55 
-70 KVNIFNDKSNRVQGL
+70 
-85 IKNDKV
+85 
-91 TSTIDG
+91 
-97 KLEDKSKTLTI
+97 
-108 KGNKETQKS
+108 
-117 PVYLYSTTIG
+117 
-127 ANENTEVN
+127 
-135 LYGLKGQHF
+135 
-144 LIGGKGIIKKD
+144 
-155 DKGDKFLDFMAS
+155 
-167 DKNAVVNVSFLEAK
+167 
-181 HNPASPSWT
+181 
-190 DYYKNQKA
+190 
-198 GVFNID
+198 
-204 ILNGTLNLNIG
+204 
-215 NKSRS
+215 
-220 KDNTTAEKIN
+220 
-230 VIGKNS
+230 
-236 ILNAS
+236 
-241 KTSVRPAMSFLIDE
+241 
-255 GGKANFA
+255 
-262 DTYVY
+262 
-267 SPEILVKNGKLNA
+267 
-280 ENGGLLQ
+280 
-287 TQKFNVGKDGEAN
+287 
-300 INNVKIKGTNNTG
+300 
-313 VNNTIAIDGGK
+313 
-324 VNVTDPKIQAK
+324 
-335 NFIITNNG
+335 
-343 IVNLTSEKPADE
+343 
-355 ELLKEDKAKDQAVF
+355 
-369 IEYGGGINVD
+369 
-379 SGKFIAK
+379 
-386 NLPLYN
+386 
-392 KGSIII
+392 
-398 KNGELD
+398 
-404 IKDSKI
+404 
-410 STSQNFYVKE
+410 
-420 GGKATI
+420 
-426 DNTKYTGQEGINVEK
+426 
-441 GGEFKAKNKSN
+441 
-452 INFTNEQSRISGK
+452 
-465 AIFDDSTINSA
+465 
-476 TIFIRD
+476 
-482 GGEFIVKDSTAKIK
+482 
-496 QVTAQKG
+496 
-503 GKAEFLNSTIEK
+503 
-515 HEKGNY
+515 
-521 SWSADGGDIDFI
+521 
-533 NSNINNIS
+533 
-541 SLGARDDGAIN
+541 
-552 LVNAKINNI
+552 
-561 GGIFVHDG
+561 
-569 KFNAIDSVINL
+569 
-580 KNHFVI
+580 
-586 RDDKGKAILD
+586 
-596 NSSLKA
+596 
-602 SSLGGHIDL
+602 
-611 KNKVT
+611 
-616 LDIEKDKYTYRR
+616 
-628 KGADHSID
+628 
-636 IYANVENATD
+636 
-646 IIKKGKSNLI
+646 
-656 FKDYKDN
+656 
-663 FKGNLNVEDG
+663 
-673 GLTLDGDFTLAKD
+673 TLDGDFTLAKD

-695 QNDGILKAN
+695 QNSGILKAN
-704 KMDLKNGNLFVNLQ
+704 KMDLKNGNIFVNLQ
-718 KDASGDETTI
+718 KDVSDDETTI
-728 AKTKDGLS
+728 AKTKNGLS

-741 AKLED
+741 AKLEN
-746 NSLDN
+746 NSLDS

-760 DLILTKKALDG
+760 NLILTKKALDG
-771 ELKLSK
+771 GLKLSE
-777 LDYTIKNDSKVH
+777 LDHVIEKDSKVY
-789 VDIDPNYIDDA
+789 VDSSDPDYIDDA
-800 HNNSQN
+800 HKNSRN

-854 INNSESKVDGLNI
+854 INNSKSEVDGLNI

-895 MEKRDSAGKDDKV
+895 MEKRDSADEADKV
-908 NMIVKNAKL
+908 NIIVKNAKL
-917 DGIANI
+917 DGRANI

-929 IAENLNLGQNSKID
+929 KAENLNLGQNSKID
-943 SKGTLKTKSLN
+943 SKGTLETKNLN

-996 LKANIFKAENGNLNI
+996 LKANIFKA
-1011 NDANIDLKDATINS
+1011 
-1025 KVDVK
+1025 
-1030 NSAMKIENAE
+1030 
-1040 FNGEITIDKNTNLKA
+1040 
-1055 NIFKAKN
+1055 KN

-1082 VDVKNSA
+1082 VDIKNSA

-1159 KTTATIDNKTTLT
+1159 KTTAAIDNKTTLT

-1201 DTSGSHNINVTNST
+1201 GTGGSHNINVTNST
-1215 VELLDDGKLFSGFKD
+1215 VELLDGGELFSGFND

-1250 KHSISGENF
+1250 NHSISGENF

-1272 NWKNTKVKEGVLNFT
+1272 NWRNTKVKEGVLNFT
-1287 DSVVFKNE
+1287 NSVVFKNE

-1308 EGVTLDKSS
+1308 KDVTFEKSS
-1317 TLEIGAKGDGIKNIQ
+1317 TLEIGEKGDGIKNIQ
-1332 TGKLIANNTL
+1332 TGKLIANTL

-1361 GDIIKRNK
+1361 GDIIKQNK
-1369 FLEYQTLNGWFN
+1369 FLEHQTLNGWFN

-1396 KEKDIL
+1396 KEKNIL
-1402 IGVVPRAKDMLLNA
+1402 IGMVPRAKDMLLNA

>member
-49 ITNKLL
+49 ITNELL
-55 KDPKPTVVYKISDYD
+55 KNPTVVYKISDYD
-70 KVNIFNDKSNRVQGL
+70 KVKIFNDKSNRVQGL

-97 KLEDKSKTLTI
+97 KLEGKSKTLTI
-108 KGNKETQKS
+108 KGDEKTEKS
-117 PVYLYSTTIG
+117 PVFLYSTTIG

-287 TQKFNVGKDGEAN
+287 TQKFNVGKDGEVN
-300 INNVKIKGTNNTG
+300 INNVRIKGTKIG
-313 VNNTIAIDGGK
+313 VNNTITIDGGK
-324 VNVTDPKIQAK
+324 LNVTDPKIQAK

-355 ELLKEDKAKDQAVF
+355 KLLNEDKAKDEAVF

-392 KGSIII
+392 KGSIMI

-420 GGKATI
+420 GGKATL
-426 DNTKYTGQEGINVEK
+426 DNTKYTGQEGIDVEK

-452 INFTNEQSRISGK
+452 INFTNQSSHINGK
-465 AIFDDSTINSA
+465 AIFDDSTINSD
-476 TIFIRD
+476 TIFIKD

-515 HEKGNY
+515 HKKGNY
-521 SWSADGGDIDFI
+521 FWSADGGDISFI

-541 SLGARDDGAIN
+541 SLGAENDGAIN

-616 LDIEKDKYTYRR
+616 LDIEKDEYTYRS

-646 IIKKGKSNLI
+646 IIKKGKSNLT

-663 FKGNLNVEDG
+663 FKGNLNIEDG
-673 GLTLDGDFTLAKD
+673 SLTLDGDFTLAKD

-695 QNDGILKAN
+695 QNGGILKAN

-718 KDASGDETTI
+718 KDASGVETTI
-728 AKTKDGLS
+728 AKTEDGLS

-746 NSLDN
+746 NSLN
-751 AYSLIQKDN
+751 SAYSLTQKDN
-760 DLILTKKALDG
+760 NLILTKKDLDDR
-771 ELKLSK
+771 LILSK
-777 LDYTIKNDSKVH
+777 LDDVIKKDSKVY
-789 VDIDPNYIDDA
+789 VDSNDPDYIDDA
-800 HNNSQN
+800 HKNSRN

-854 INNSESKVDGLNI
+854 INNSKSEVDGLNI

-895 MEKRDSAGKDDKV
+895 MEKRDSADEADGV
-908 NMIVKNAKL
+908 NMRVINAKL

-929 IAENLNLGQNSKID
+929 KAENLNLGQNSKID
-943 SKGTLKTKSLN
+943 SKGTLETKSLN

-1030 NSAMKIENAE
+1030 NSAMK
-1040 FNGEITIDKNTNLKA
+1040 
-1055 NIFKAKN
+1055 
-1062 GNLNINDANIDLKD
+1062 
-1076 ATINSK
+1076 
-1082 VDVKNSA
+1082 
-1089 MKTERLSLA
+1089 TERLSLA

-1130 GDSSFIVSGDTN
+1130 GDSSFIVSGDAN

-1149 HINMTLGKDK
+1149 HINMTLGKDS

-1172 VKNTLTFGPNDATLN
+1172 VKNTLTFGPIDATLN

-1201 DTSGSHNINVTNST
+1201 DTGGSHNINVTNST
-1215 VELLDDGKLFSGFKD
+1215 VELLDGGELFSDFND

-1250 KHSISGENF
+1250 NHSISGENF

-1287 DSVVFKNE
+1287 DNVVFKNE

-1308 EGVTLDKSS
+1308 KDVTFEKSS
-1317 TLEIGAKGDGIKNIQ
+1317 TLEIGAKGDGKNIQ
-1332 TGKLIANNTL
+1332 TGKLIANTL

-1361 GDIIKRNK
+1361 GNIIKQNK
-1369 FLEYQTLNGWFN
+1369 FLEYQKLIGWFN

-1442 KDNITANDLKT
+1442 KDNITENDLKT

-1472 SRDAILSSSTY
+1472 SRDAILSSSAY

>member
-1 MIQFIIIIFNLK
+1 
-13 GAEMKMRNNIR
+13 MKMRNHIR

-49 ITNKLL
+49 ITNESL
-55 KDPKPTVVYKISDYD
+55 KKSNPTVVYKIGDYD
-70 KVNIFNDKSNRVQGL
+70 RVKIFNDKSNRVQGL

-97 KLEDKSKTLTI
+97 KLKDKSKTLTI
-108 KGNKETQKS
+108 KGNEETQKS

-280 ENGGLLQ
+280 ENGGILQ
-287 TQKFNVGKDGEAN
+287 TQKFKVGKDGEVN
-300 INNVKIKGTNNTG
+300 INNGRIKGTKIG
-313 VNNTIAIDGGK
+313 VNNTITIDGGK
-324 VNVTDPKIQAK
+324 LNVTDPKIQAK

-355 ELLKEDKAKDQAVF
+355 KLLKEDEAKDEAVF

-410 STSQNFYVKE
+410 LTSQNFYVKE
-420 GGKATI
+420 GGKATL

-452 INFTNEQSRISGK
+452 INFTNQSSHINGK
-465 AIFDDSTINSA
+465 AIFDDSTINSD
-476 TIFIRD
+476 TIFIKD

-515 HEKGNY
+515 HKKGNY
-521 SWSADGGDIDFI
+521 FWSADGGDISFI

-541 SLGARDDGAIN
+541 SLGAENDGAIN
-552 LVNAKINNI
+552 LVNAKINDI
-561 GGIFVHDG
+561 SGIFVHDG

-580 KNHFVI
+580 KNHFAI

-616 LDIEKDKYTYRR
+616 LDIEKDKYTYRS

-646 IIKKGKSNLI
+646 IIKKGKSNLT

-673 GLTLDGDFTLAKD
+673 SLTLDGDFTLAKD

-718 KDASGDETTI
+718 KDASGVETTI
-728 AKTKDGLS
+728 AKTEDGLS

-746 NSLDN
+746 NSLN
-751 AYSLIQKDN
+751 SAYSLTQKDN
-760 DLILTKKALDG
+760 DLILTKKVLYG
-771 ELKLSK
+771 GLKLSK
-777 LDYTIKNDSKVH
+777 LDDVIKKDSKVH
-789 VDIDPNYIDDA
+789 VDSVPNYIDDA
-800 HNNSQN
+800 HKNSRN

-854 INNSESKVDGLNI
+854 INNSKSEVDGLNI

-895 MEKRDSAGKDDKV
+895 MKKRDSADEADEV

-943 SKGTLKTKSLN
+943 SKGTLETKSLN

-963 NLKIDEK
+963 NLKIDKK
-970 ATMNG
+970 ATMSG
-975 GNLNIENA
+975 GNLN
-983 EFNGEITIDKNTN
+983 
-996 LKANIFKAENGNLNI
+996 
-1011 NDANIDLKDATINS
+1011 
-1025 KVDVK
+1025 
-1030 NSAMKIENAE
+1030 IENAE

-1116 DGNLLIKNSVFNTT
+1116 GDSFLIKNSVFNTT

-1159 KTTATIDNKTTLT
+1159 KTTAAIDNKTTLT

-1201 DTSGSHNINVTNST
+1201 GTGGSHNINVTNST
-1215 VELLDDGKLFSGFKD
+1215 VELLDGGELFSGFND

-1250 KHSISGENF
+1250 NHSISGENF

-1287 DSVVFKNE
+1287 DSVVFKDE

-1308 EGVTLDKSS
+1308 KDVTFDKSS

-1332 TGKLIANNTL
+1332 TGKLIANTL

-1361 GDIIKRNK
+1361 GDIIKQNK
-1369 FLEYQTLNGWFN
+1369 FLEYQKLIGWFN

-1436 LGDIMF
+1436 LGDIML

>member
-1 MIQFIIIIFNLK
+1 MN
-13 GAEMKMRNNIR
+13 MRNHIR

-49 ITNKLL
+49 ITNELL
-55 KDPKPTVVYKISDYD
+55 KDPEPTVVYKIGDYN
-70 KVNIFNDKSNRVQGL
+70 KVKIFNDKSNRVQGL

-108 KGNKETQKS
+108 KGNEETQKS

-144 LIGGKGIIKKD
+144 LIGGKGIIKTD

-190 DYYKNQKA
+190 DYYKDQKA

-215 NKSRS
+215 NKYRSR
-220 KDNTTAEKIN
+220 DNTTAEKIN

-262 DTYVY
+262 NTYVY

-280 ENGGLLQ
+280 ENGGILQ
-287 TQKFNVGKDGEAN
+287 TQKFNVGKDGEVN
-300 INNVKIKGTNNTG
+300 INNVKIKGTNTG
-313 VNNTIAIDGGK
+313 VNNTIDIDGGK
-324 VNVTDPKIQAK
+324 LNVTDPKIQAK
-335 NFIITNNG
+335 TFKITNNG

-355 ELLKEDKAKDQAVF
+355 KLLNENKAKDEAVF

-386 NLPLYN
+386 NLPLFN

-410 STSQNFYVKE
+410 STSQNFDVKE
-420 GGKATI
+420 GGKATL
-426 DNTKYTGQEGINVEK
+426 DNTKYTGQIGIDVEK
-441 GGEFKAKNKSN
+441 GGEFEAKNKSN
-452 INFTNEQSRISGK
+452 INFTNQSSSINGK

-476 TIFIRD
+476 TIFIKD

-515 HEKGNY
+515 HKKMNY
-521 SWSADGGDIDFI
+521 FWSADGGDISFI

-541 SLGARDDGAIN
+541 SLGAEKDGTIN
-552 LVNAKINNI
+552 LVNAKINDI
-561 GGIFVHDG
+561 GGIFVYDG

-580 KNHFVI
+580 KNNFVI

-663 FKGNLNVEDG
+663 FKGNLNIEDG
-673 GLTLDGDFTLAKD
+673 SLTLDGDFTLAKD

-704 KMDLKNGNLFVNLQ
+704 KMDLKNGNIFVNLQ
-718 KDASGDETTI
+718 EDASGDETTI
-728 AKTKDGLS
+728 AKAKDGLS

-746 NSLDN
+746 NSLDS

-760 DLILTKKALDG
+760 NLILTKKALDG
-771 ELKLSK
+771 GLKLSE
-777 LDYTIKNDSKVH
+777 LDHVIKKDSKVY
-789 VDIDPNYIDDA
+789 VDNDPNYIDDA
-800 HNNSQN
+800 HKNSQN

-854 INNSESKVDGLNI
+854 INNSKSEVDGLNI

-895 MEKRDSAGKDDKV
+895 MEKRDSADEADEV

-929 IAENLNLGQNSKID
+929 IAENLNLGQNSKIN
-943 SKGTLKTKSLN
+943 SKGTLETENLN

-963 NLKIDEK
+963 NLKIYEK
-970 ATMNG
+970 ATMSG

-996 LKANIFKAENGNLNI
+996 LKANIFKVE
-1011 NDANIDLKDATINS
+1011 
-1025 KVDVK
+1025 
-1030 NSAMKIENAE
+1030 
-1040 FNGEITIDKNTNLKA
+1040 
-1055 NIFKAKN
+1055 N

-1107 YTTKHFEFK
+1107 YTTEHFEFK

-1159 KTTATIDNKTTLT
+1159 KTTAAIDNKTTLT

-1215 VELLDDGKLFSGFKD
+1215 VELLDGGKLFSGFKD

-1250 KHSISGENF
+1250 NHSISGENF

-1264 GTIKTPFK
+1264 GTIKIPFK
-1272 NWKNTKVKEGVLNFT
+1272 NWRNTKVKEGVLNFT
-1287 DSVVFKNE
+1287 DGVVFKNE

-1308 EGVTLDKSS
+1308 KDVTLDKSS
-1317 TLEIGAKGDGIKNIQ
+1317 TLEIGAKGDGIENIQ
-1332 TGKLIANNTL
+1332 TGKLIANTL

-1361 GDIIKRNK
+1361 GDIIKQNK
-1369 FLEYQTLNGWFN
+1369 FLEYQKLIGWFN
-1381 PTILEDLAFYDLSFT
+1381 PTILEDLTFYDLSFT

-1436 LGDIMF
+1436 LGDIML

-1472 SRDAILSSSTY
+1472 SRDAILSSSKY

-1493 IGSFSHKSSTNDGTL
+1493 IGSFSHKSSTNYGTL

-1527 NARLGFAVSYTKSDI
+1527 NARLGFAVSYTKSDV

-1553 TYQALIYSDIYAIND
+1553 TYQALIYSDIYTIND

>member
-1 MIQFIIIIFNLK
+1 
-13 GAEMKMRNNIR
+13 MKMRNNIR

-49 ITNKLL
+49 ITNESL
-55 KDPKPTVVYKISDYD
+55 KNPTVVYKISDYD

-287 TQKFNVGKDGEAN
+287 TQKFNVGKDGEVN
-300 INNVKIKGTNNTG
+300 INNVRIKGTKIG
-313 VNNTIAIDGGK
+313 VNNTITIDGGK
-324 VNVTDPKIQAK
+324 LNVTDPKIQAK

-355 ELLKEDKAKDQAVF
+355 KLLNEDKAKDEAVF

-392 KGSIII
+392 KGSIMI
-398 KNGELD
+398 KNGEFD

-410 STSQNFYVKE
+410 STSQYFYVKE
-420 GGKATI
+420 GGKATL

-452 INFTNEQSRISGK
+452 INFTNESSNVSGK

-476 TIFIRD
+476 TIFIKD
-482 GGEFIVKDSTAKIK
+482 GGEFIAKDSTAKIK
-496 QVTAQKG
+496 QVTAKKG

-616 LDIEKDKYTYRR
+616 LDIEKDKYTYR
-628 KGADHSID
+628 DHSID

-646 IIKKGKSNLI
+646 IIKKGKSNLT

-673 GLTLDGDFTLAKD
+673 SLTLDGDFTLAKD

-718 KDASGDETTI
+718 KDASGVETTI
-728 AKTKDGLS
+728 AKTNDGLS

-751 AYSLIQKDN
+751 AYSLIQKYN
-760 DLILTKKALDG
+760 DLILTKKVLYG
-771 ELKLSK
+771 GLKLSK
-777 LDYTIKNDSKVH
+777 LDDVIKKDSKVY
-789 VDIDPNYIDDA
+789 VDSVPNYIDDA
-800 HNNSQN
+800 HKNSQN

-854 INNSESKVDGLNI
+854 INNSKSEVDGLNI

-895 MEKRDSAGKDDKV
+895 MEKRDSAGRDDKV
-908 NMIVKNAKL
+908 NMRVINAKL

-929 IAENLNLGQNSKID
+929 KAENLNLGQNSKID
-943 SKGTLKTKSLN
+943 SKGTLETKSLN

-963 NLKIDEK
+963 NLKIDKK

-975 GNLNIENA
+975 GNLN
-983 EFNGEITIDKNTN
+983 
-996 LKANIFKAENGNLNI
+996 
-1011 NDANIDLKDATINS
+1011 
-1025 KVDVK
+1025 
-1030 NSAMKIENAE
+1030 IENAE

-1089 MKTERLSLA
+1089 MKTEKLSLA

-1116 DGNLLIKNSVFNTT
+1116 GNSLLIKNSVFNTT
-1130 GDSSFIVSGDTN
+1130 GDSSFIVSGDAN

-1149 HINMTLGKDK
+1149 HINMTLGKDS

-1201 DTSGSHNINVTNST
+1201 GTDGSHNINVTNST
-1215 VELLDDGKLFSGFKD
+1215 VELLDGGELFSDFND

-1272 NWKNTKVKEGVLNFT
+1272 NWRNTKVREGVLNFT
-1287 DSVVFKNE
+1287 DDVVFKNE

-1308 EGVTLDKSS
+1308 KDVTLDKSS
-1317 TLEIGAKGDGIKNIQ
+1317 TLEIRAKGDGIKNIQ
-1332 TGKLIANNTL
+1332 TGKLIANTL

-1402 IGVVPRAKDMLLNA
+1402 IGVVPKAKDMLLNA

>member
-49 ITNKLL
+49 ITNESL
-55 KDPKPTVVYKISDYD
+55 KKSNPTVVYKIDDYD
-70 KVNIFNDKSNRVQGL
+70 KVKIFNDKSNRVQGL

-108 KGNKETQKS
+108 KGNEETQKS

-287 TQKFNVGKDGEAN
+287 TQKFNVGKDGEVN
-300 INNVKIKGTNNTG
+300 INNVRIKGTNTG
-313 VNNTIAIDGGK
+313 VNNTITIDGGK
-324 VNVTDPKIQAK
+324 LNVTDPKIQAK

-355 ELLKEDKAKDQAVF
+355 ELLKEDKAKDEAVF

-420 GGKATI
+420 GGKATL

-452 INFTNEQSRISGK
+452 INFTNESSSISGK

-515 HEKGNY
+515 HKKANY

-541 SLGARDDGAIN
+541 SLSAKKDGAIN
-552 LVNAKINNI
+552 LVNTKINDI
-561 GGIFVHDG
+561 GGIFVDDG

-580 KNHFVI
+580 KNNFVI
-586 RDDKGKAILD
+586 GNDKGKAILD

-616 LDIEKDKYTYRR
+616 LDIEKDKYKYR
-628 KGADHSID
+628 DHFID

-646 IIKKGKSNLI
+646 IVKKGKSNLT

-663 FKGNLNVEDG
+663 FKGNLNIEEG
-673 GLTLDGDFTLAKD
+673 SLTLDGDFTLAKD

-695 QNDGILKAN
+695 QNGGILKAN

-718 KDASGDETTI
+718 KDASGVETTI

-746 NSLDN
+746 NSLDS
-751 AYSLIQKDN
+751 AYSLIKKGN
-760 DLILTKKALDG
+760 DLILTKKALDDG
-771 ELKLSK
+771 LKLSE
-777 LDYTIKNDSKVH
+777 LNHVIKKDSKVY
-789 VDIDPNYIDDA
+789 VDSVPNYIDDA
-800 HNNSQN
+800 HKNSQN
-806 DKNEKGQIVKVK
+806 KKNEKGQIVKVK

-854 INNSESKVDGLNI
+854 INNSKSEVDGLNI

-895 MEKRDSAGKDDKV
+895 MEKRDSAGRDDKV
-908 NMIVKNAKL
+908 NMRVINAKL

-929 IAENLNLGQNSKID
+929 KAENLNLGQNSKID
-943 SKGTLKTKSLN
+943 SKGTLETKSLN

-963 NLKIDEK
+963 NLKIDKK

-1030 NSAMKIENAE
+1030 NSAMK
-1040 FNGEITIDKNTNLKA
+1040 
-1055 NIFKAKN
+1055 
-1062 GNLNINDANIDLKD
+1062 
-1076 ATINSK
+1076 
-1082 VDVKNSA
+1082 
-1089 MKTERLSLA
+1089 TERLSLA

-1116 DGNLLIKNSVFNTT
+1116 GDSLLIKNSVFNTT

-1149 HINMTLGKDK
+1149 HINMALGKDK

-1172 VKNTLTFGPNDATLN
+1172 VKDTLTFGPNDATLN

-1201 DTSGSHNINVTNST
+1201 DTDGSHNINVTNST
-1215 VELLDDGKLFSGFKD
+1215 VELLDGGELFSDFND

-1272 NWKNTKVKEGVLNFT
+1272 NWRNTKVKEGVLNFT
-1287 DSVVFKNE
+1287 DDVVFKDE
-1295 KLAISNGAIVKGD
+1295 KLAISNGAIVKGN

-1317 TLEIGAKGDGIKNIQ
+1317 TLEIRAKGDGIKNIQ
-1332 TGKLIANNTL
+1332 TGKLIANTL

-1402 IGVVPRAKDMLLNA
+1402 IGVVPKAKDMLLNA

>member
-49 ITNKLL
+49 ITNESL
-55 KDPKPTVVYKISDYD
+55 KNPTVVYKIDDYD
-70 KVNIFNDKSNRVQGL
+70 KVKIFNDKSNRVQGL

-108 KGNKETQKS
+108 KGNEETQKS

-313 VNNTIAIDGGK
+313 VNNTITIDGGK
-324 VNVTDPKIQAK
+324 LNVTDPKIQAK

-355 ELLKEDKAKDQAVF
+355 KLLKEDEAKDEAVF

-410 STSQNFYVKE
+410 STSQYFYVKE
-420 GGKATI
+420 GGKATL

-452 INFTNEQSRISGK
+452 INFTNQSSHINGK
-465 AIFDDSTINSA
+465 AIFDDSTINSD
-476 TIFIRD
+476 TIFIKD

-515 HEKGNY
+515 HKKGNY
-521 SWSADGGDIDFI
+521 FWSADGGDISFI

-541 SLGARDDGAIN
+541 SLGAENDGAIN
-552 LVNAKINNI
+552 LVNAKINGI
-561 GGIFVHDG
+561 SGIFVHDG

-663 FKGNLNVEDG
+663 FKGNLNIEDG
-673 GLTLDGDFTLAKD
+673 SLTLDGDFTLAKD

-695 QNDGILKAN
+695 QNGGILKAN

-718 KDASGDETTI
+718 KDASGVETTI
-728 AKTKDGLS
+728 AETKYGLS

-741 AKLED
+741 ANLED
-746 NSLDN
+746 NSLN
-751 AYSLIQKDN
+751 SAYSLIQKDN
-760 DLILTKKALDG
+760 NLILTKKALDG
-771 ELKLSK
+771 GLKLSE
-777 LDYTIKNDSKVH
+777 LDHVIEKDSKVY
-789 VDIDPNYIDDA
+789 VDSNDPDYIDDA
-800 HNNSQN
+800 HKNSRN

-854 INNSESKVDGLNI
+854 INNSKSEVDGLNI

-895 MEKRDSAGKDDKV
+895 MEKRDSAGRDDKV
-908 NMIVKNAKL
+908 NIIVKNAKL

-929 IAENLNLGQNSKID
+929 KAENLNLGQNSKID

-963 NLKIDEK
+963 NLKIDKK

-1030 NSAMKIENAE
+1030 NSAMK
-1040 FNGEITIDKNTNLKA
+1040 
-1055 NIFKAKN
+1055 
-1062 GNLNINDANIDLKD
+1062 
-1076 ATINSK
+1076 
-1082 VDVKNSA
+1082 
-1089 MKTERLSLA
+1089 TERLSLA

-1116 DGNLLIKNSVFNTT
+1116 GDSLLIKNSVFNTT

-1159 KTTATIDNKTTLT
+1159 KTTAAIDNKTTLT
-1172 VKNTLTFGPNDATLN
+1172 VKNTLTFGPNGATLN

-1201 DTSGSHNINVTNST
+1201 GTSGSHNINVTNST
-1215 VELLDDGKLFSGFKD
+1215 VELLDGGELFSDFND

-1250 KHSISGENF
+1250 NHSISGENF

-1272 NWKNTKVKEGVLNFT
+1272 NWRNTKVREGVLNFT
-1287 DSVVFKNE
+1287 DGVVFKNE

-1308 EGVTLDKSS
+1308 KDVTLDKSS
-1317 TLEIGAKGDGIKNIQ
+1317 TLEIGAKGDGIENIQ
-1332 TGKLIANNTL
+1332 TGKLIANTL

-1361 GDIIKRNK
+1361 GNIIKQNK
-1369 FLEYQTLNGWFN
+1369 FLEYQTPLNGWFN

-1619 FSLTPYFRADYIHVK
+1619 FSLTPYFRTDYIHVK

>member
-13 GAEMKMRNNIR
+13 GAEMKMRNHIR

-49 ITNKLL
+49 ITNESL
-55 KDPKPTVVYKISDYD
+55 KNSNPTVVYKIGDYD
-70 KVNIFNDKSNRVQGL
+70 KVKIFNDKSNRVQGL

-108 KGNKETQKS
+108 KGNEETQKS

-144 LIGGKGIIKKD
+144 LIGGKGIIKTD
-155 DKGDKFLDFMAS
+155 DKGNKFLDFMAS

-287 TQKFNVGKDGEAN
+287 TQKFNVGKDGEVN
-300 INNVKIKGTNNTG
+300 INNVRIKGTNTG
-313 VNNTIAIDGGK
+313 VNNTITIDGGK
-324 VNVTDPKIQAK
+324 LNVTDPKIQAK

-355 ELLKEDKAKDQAVF
+355 KLLNEDKAKDEAVF

-392 KGSIII
+392 KGSIMI

-420 GGKATI
+420 GGKAI
-426 DNTKYTGQEGINVEK
+426 LDNTKYTGQEGINVEK

-515 HEKGNY
+515 HKKGNY
-521 SWSADGGDIDFI
+521 SWSADGGDISFI

-541 SLGARDDGAIN
+541 SLGAEKDGTIN
-552 LVNAKINNI
+552 LVNAKINDI
-561 GGIFVHDG
+561 GGIFVYDG
-569 KFNAIDSVINL
+569 KFNAIDSTINL

-646 IIKKGKSNLI
+646 IIKKGKSNLT

-728 AKTKDGLS
+728 AETKDGLS

-746 NSLDN
+746 NSLN
-751 AYSLIQKDN
+751 SAYSLIQKDN
-760 DLILTKKALDG
+760 NLILTKKDLDSG
-771 ELKLSK
+771 LKLSE
-777 LDYTIKNDSKVH
+777 LNDVIKKDSKVY
-789 VDIDPNYIDDA
+789 VANDPYYIDNA
-800 HNNSQN
+800 HNNSRN

-963 NLKIDEK
+963 NLKIDKK
-970 ATMNG
+970 ATMSG

-996 LKANIFKAENGNLNI
+996 LKANIFKVE
-1011 NDANIDLKDATINS
+1011 
-1025 KVDVK
+1025 
-1030 NSAMKIENAE
+1030 
-1040 FNGEITIDKNTNLKA
+1040 
-1055 NIFKAKN
+1055 N

-1116 DGNLLIKNSVFNTT
+1116 YGNLLIKNSVFNTT
-1130 GDSSFIVSGDTN
+1130 GDSSFIVSGDAN

-1201 DTSGSHNINVTNST
+1201 DTDGSHNINVTNST
-1215 VELLDDGKLFSGFKD
+1215 VELLDGGELFSGFND

-1287 DSVVFKNE
+1287 DNVVFKNE

-1308 EGVTLDKSS
+1308 KDVTFEKSS

-1332 TGKLIANNTL
+1332 TGKLIANTL

-1361 GDIIKRNK
+1361 GDIIKQNK
-1369 FLEYQTLNGWFN
+1369 FLEHQTLNGWFN

-1472 SRDAILSSSTY
+1472 SRDAILSSSAY
-1483 KSDKNFWAKT
+1483 KSDKNFWAKE

-1527 NARLGFAVSYTKSDI
+1527 NARLGFAVSYTKSDV

-1553 TYQALIYSDIYAIND
+1553 TYQALIYSDIYTIND
-1568 LRINLLAGVGFSENE
+1568 LRINLLTGVGFSENE

-1619 FSLTPYFRADYIHVK
+1619 FSLTPYFRTDYIHVK

-1647 LSVDKQDFDSL
+1647 LNVDKQDFDSL

-1742 DDYNNQIIGLGLNYR
+1742 DDYNNQIIGLGFNYR

>member
-13 GAEMKMRNNIR
+13 GAEMKMRNHIR

-49 ITNKLL
+49 ITNESL
-55 KDPKPTVVYKISDYD
+55 KNSNPTVVYKIGDYD
-70 KVNIFNDKSNRVQGL
+70 KVKIFNDKSNRVQGL

-108 KGNKETQKS
+108 KGNEETQKS

-241 KTSVRPAMSFLIDE
+241 KATVKPTMSFLIDE

-280 ENGGLLQ
+280 ENGGILQ

-300 INNVKIKGTNNTG
+300 INNVKIKGTNNKS
-313 VNNTIAIDGGK
+313 VNNTIIIDGGK
-324 VNVTDPKIQAK
+324 LNVTDPKIQAK
-335 NFIITNNG
+335 TFKITNNG
-343 IVNLTSEKPADE
+343 VVNLTSEKPADE
-355 ELLKEDKAKDQAVF
+355 KLLNEDKAKDEAVF

-386 NLPLYN
+386 NLPLFN

-420 GGKATI
+420 GGKATL
-426 DNTKYTGQEGINVEK
+426 DNTKYTGQMGINVEK

-452 INFTNEQSRISGK
+452 INFTNEQSKISGK

-503 GKAEFLNSTIEK
+503 GKAEFLNSIIEK
-515 HEKGNY
+515 KGSY
-521 SWSADGGDIDFI
+521 SWSADGGDISFI

-541 SLGARDDGAIN
+541 SLSAEKDGTIN
-552 LVNAKINNI
+552 LVNAKINDI

-616 LDIEKDKYTYRR
+616 LDIEKDEYTYRS

-646 IIKKGKSNLI
+646 IIKKGKSKLI

-663 FKGNLNVEDG
+663 FKGNLNIEDG
-673 GLTLDGDFTLAKD
+673 SLTLDGDFTLAKD

-718 KDASGDETTI
+718 KDASGVETTI

-746 NSLDN
+746 NSLDS

-789 VDIDPNYIDDA
+789 VDSDPNYIDDA

-834 GEGEN
+834 GKGEN

-854 INNSESKVDGLNI
+854 INNSKSEVDGLNI

-908 NMIVKNAKL
+908 NIRVITAKL

-943 SKGTLKTKSLN
+943 SKGTLETKSLN

-975 GNLNIENA
+975 GNLNIKNA

-996 LKANIFKAENGNLNI
+996 LKANIFKAENGSLNI

-1030 NSAMKIENAE
+1030 NSTMKIENAE

-1089 MKTERLSLA
+1089 MKTEKLSLA

-1130 GDSSFIVSGDTN
+1130 GNSSFIVSGDAN

-1149 HINMTLGKDK
+1149 HINMTLGKDS

-1201 DTSGSHNINVTNST
+1201 GTGGSHNINVTNST
-1215 VELLDDGKLFSGFKD
+1215 VELLDGGELFSDFND

-1402 IGVVPRAKDMLLNA
+1402 IGVVPKAKDMLLNA

>member
-49 ITNKLL
+49 ITNESL
-55 KDPKPTVVYKISDYD
+55 KDPEPTVVYKISDYD

-300 INNVKIKGTNNTG
+300 INNVKIKGTKIG
-313 VNNTIAIDGGK
+313 VNNTITIDGGK
-324 VNVTDPKIQAK
+324 LNVTDPKIQAK

-355 ELLKEDKAKDQAVF
+355 KLLNEDKAKDEAVF

-420 GGKATI
+420 GGKATL

-452 INFTNEQSRISGK
+452 INFTNQSSHINGK
-465 AIFDDSTINSA
+465 AIFDDSTINSD
-476 TIFIRD
+476 TIFIKD

-515 HEKGNY
+515 HKKGNY
-521 SWSADGGDIDFI
+521 FWSADGGDISFI

-541 SLGARDDGAIN
+541 SLGAENDGAIN
-552 LVNAKINNI
+552 LVNAKINGI
-561 GGIFVHDG
+561 SGIFVHDG

-663 FKGNLNVEDG
+663 FKGNLNIEDG
-673 GLTLDGDFTLAKD
+673 SLTLDGDFTLAKD

-695 QNDGILKAN
+695 QNGGILKAN
-704 KMDLKNGNLFVNLQ
+704 KMDLKNGNIFVNLQ
-718 KDASGDETTI
+718 DDANNDETTI
-728 AKTKDGLS
+728 AKTENGLS

-746 NSLDN
+746 NSLN
-751 AYSLIQKDN
+751 SAYSLIQKDN
-760 DLILTKKALDG
+760 NLILTKKDLDG
-771 ELKLSK
+771 GLKLSE
-777 LDYTIKNDSKVH
+777 LDHVIKKDSKVH
-789 VDIDPNYIDDA
+789 VDSAPDYIDDA
-800 HNNSQN
+800 HNNSQK

-854 INNSESKVDGLNI
+854 INNSKSEVDGLNI

-908 NMIVKNAKL
+908 NMRVINAKL

-943 SKGTLKTKSLN
+943 SKGTLETKSLN

-963 NLKIDEK
+963 NLKIDKK

-996 LKANIFKAENGNLNI
+996 LKANIFKAEN
-1011 NDANIDLKDATINS
+1011 
-1025 KVDVK
+1025 V
-1030 NSAMKIENAE
+1030 
-1040 FNGEITIDKNTNLKA
+1040 
-1055 NIFKAKN
+1055 
-1062 GNLNINDANIDLKD
+1062 NLNINDANIDLKD

-1130 GDSSFIVSGDTN
+1130 GDSSFIVSGDAN

-1159 KTTATIDNKTTLT
+1159 KTTAAIDNKTTLT
-1172 VKNTLTFGPNDATLN
+1172 VKDTLTFGPNDATLN

-1201 DTSGSHNINVTNST
+1201 DTSGSHTHNINVTNST
-1215 VELLDDGKLFSGFKD
+1215 VELLDGGKLFNDFNN
-1230 NDLNFKI
+1230 NDLNFKV

-1250 KHSISGENF
+1250 NHSISGENF

-1264 GTIKTPFK
+1264 GTIKIPFK
-1272 NWKNTKVKEGVLNFT
+1272 NWRNTKVKEGVLNFT
-1287 DSVVFKNE
+1287 DGVVFKNE

-1308 EGVTLDKSS
+1308 KDVTLDKSS
-1317 TLEIGAKGDGIKNIQ
+1317 TLEIGAKGDGIENIQ
-1332 TGKLIANNTL
+1332 TGKLIANTL

-1361 GDIIKRNK
+1361 GDIIKQNK
-1369 FLEYQTLNGWFN
+1369 FLEYQKLIGWFN
-1381 PTILEDLAFYDLSFT
+1381 PTILEDLTFYDLSFT

-1416 GMHRLG
+1416 GMHRLW

-1436 LGDIMF
+1436 LGDIML

-1609 IYKDVSLSNS
+1609 IYKDASLSNS

-1717 VVGVGFDYMPTD
+1717 VVGVGFDYIPTD

>member
-49 ITNKLL
+49 ITNESL
-55 KDPKPTVVYKISDYD
+55 KKSNPTVVYKIDDYD
-70 KVNIFNDKSNRVQGL
+70 KVKIFNDKSNRVQGL

-97 KLEDKSKTLTI
+97 KLKDKSKTLTI
-108 KGNKETQKS
+108 KGNEETQKS

-287 TQKFNVGKDGEAN
+287 TQKFNVGKDGEVN
-300 INNVKIKGTNNTG
+300 INNVRIKGTNTG
-313 VNNTIAIDGGK
+313 VNNTITIDGGK
-324 VNVTDPKIQAK
+324 LNVTDPKIQAK

-355 ELLKEDKAKDQAVF
+355 ELLKEDKAKDEAVF

-420 GGKATI
+420 GGKATL

-452 INFTNEQSRISGK
+452 INFTNESSSISGK

-515 HEKGNY
+515 HKKANY

-541 SLGARDDGAIN
+541 SLSAKKDGAIN
-552 LVNAKINNI
+552 LVNTKINDI
-561 GGIFVHDG
+561 GGIFVDDG

-580 KNHFVI
+580 KNNFVI
-586 RDDKGKAILD
+586 GNDKGKAILD

-616 LDIEKDKYTYRR
+616 LDIEKDKYKYR
-628 KGADHSID
+628 DHFID

-646 IIKKGKSNLI
+646 IVKKGKSNLT

-663 FKGNLNVEDG
+663 FKGNLNIEEG
-673 GLTLDGDFTLAKD
+673 SLTLDGDFTLAKD

-695 QNDGILKAN
+695 QNGGILKAN

-718 KDASGDETTI
+718 KDASGVETTI

-746 NSLDN
+746 NSLDS
-751 AYSLIQKDN
+751 AYSLIKKGN
-760 DLILTKKALDG
+760 DLILTKKALDDG
-771 ELKLSK
+771 LKLSE
-777 LDYTIKNDSKVH
+777 LNHVIKKDSKVY
-789 VDIDPNYIDDA
+789 VDSVPNYIDDA
-800 HNNSQN
+800 HKNSQN
-806 DKNEKGQIVKVK
+806 KKNEKGQIVKVK

-854 INNSESKVDGLNI
+854 INNSKSEVDGLNI

-895 MEKRDSAGKDDKV
+895 MEKRDSAGRDDKV
-908 NMIVKNAKL
+908 NMRVINAKL

-929 IAENLNLGQNSKID
+929 KAENLNLGQNSKID
-943 SKGTLKTKSLN
+943 SKGTLETKSLN

-963 NLKIDEK
+963 NLKIDKK

-1030 NSAMKIENAE
+1030 NSAMK
-1040 FNGEITIDKNTNLKA
+1040 
-1055 NIFKAKN
+1055 
-1062 GNLNINDANIDLKD
+1062 
-1076 ATINSK
+1076 
-1082 VDVKNSA
+1082 
-1089 MKTERLSLA
+1089 TERLSLA

-1116 DGNLLIKNSVFNTT
+1116 GDSLLIKNSVFNTT

-1172 VKNTLTFGPNDATLN
+1172 VKDTLTFGPNDATLN

-1201 DTSGSHNINVTNST
+1201 DTDGSHNINVTNST
-1215 VELLDDGKLFSGFKD
+1215 VELLDGGELFSDFND

-1272 NWKNTKVKEGVLNFT
+1272 NWRNTKVKEGVLNFT
-1287 DSVVFKNE
+1287 DDVVFKDE
-1295 KLAISNGAIVKGD
+1295 KLAISNGAIVKGN

-1332 TGKLIANNTL
+1332 TGKLIAKTL
-1342 KIDGATLS
+1342 KIGGATLS

-1402 IGVVPRAKDMLLNA
+1402 IGVVPKAKDMLLNA

-1717 VVGVGFDYMPTD
+1717 VVGIGFDYMPTD

>member
-1 MIQFIIIIFNLK
+1 
-13 GAEMKMRNNIR
+13 MKMRNNIR

-49 ITNKLL
+49 ITNESL
-55 KDPKPTVVYKISDYD
+55 KNPTVVYKIGDYD
-70 KVNIFNDKSNRVQGL
+70 KVKIFNDKSNRVQGL

-108 KGNKETQKS
+108 KGNEETQKS

-287 TQKFNVGKDGEAN
+287 TQKFNVGKDGEVN
-300 INNVKIKGTNNTG
+300 INNVRIKGTNTG
-313 VNNTIAIDGGK
+313 VNNTITIDGGK
-324 VNVTDPKIQAK
+324 LNVTDPKIQAK

-355 ELLKEDKAKDQAVF
+355 KLLNEDKAKDEAVF

-420 GGKATI
+420 GGKATL

-521 SWSADGGDIDFI
+521 SWSADGGDISFI

-541 SLGARDDGAIN
+541 SLSAEKDGTIN
-552 LVNAKINNI
+552 LVNAKINDI

-580 KNHFVI
+580 KNNFVI

-646 IIKKGKSNLI
+646 IIKKGKSNLT

-673 GLTLDGDFTLAKD
+673 SLTLDGDFTLAKD

-695 QNDGILKAN
+695 QNGGILKAN

-718 KDASGDETTI
+718 KDASGVETTI
-728 AKTKDGLS
+728 ATAKDGLS

-746 NSLDN
+746 NSLN
-751 AYSLIQKDN
+751 SAYSLIQKDN
-760 DLILTKKALDG
+760 NLILTKKDLDG
-771 ELKLSK
+771 GLKLSE
-777 LDYTIKNDSKVH
+777 LNDVIKKDSKVY
-789 VDIDPNYIDDA
+789 VDSNHDYIDDA

-806 DKNEKGQIVKVK
+806 GKNEKGQIVKVK

-854 INNSESKVDGLNI
+854 INNSKSEVDGLNI
-867 LENSTLK
+867 IENSTLK

-895 MEKRDSAGKDDKV
+895 MEKRDSAGRDDKV
-908 NMIVKNAKL
+908 DMRVINAKL

-929 IAENLNLGQNSKID
+929 KAENLNLGQNSKID
-943 SKGTLKTKSLN
+943 SKGTLETKSLN

-1030 NSAMKIENAE
+1030 NSAMK
-1040 FNGEITIDKNTNLKA
+1040 
-1055 NIFKAKN
+1055 
-1062 GNLNINDANIDLKD
+1062 
-1076 ATINSK
+1076 
-1082 VDVKNSA
+1082 
-1089 MKTERLSLA
+1089 TERLSLA

-1116 DGNLLIKNSVFNTT
+1116 GDSLLIKNSVFNTT

-1159 KTTATIDNKTTLT
+1159 KTTAAIDNKTTLT

-1215 VELLDDGKLFSGFKD
+1215 VELLDGGELFSGFKD

-1272 NWKNTKVKEGVLNFT
+1272 NWRNTKVKEGVLNFT

-1308 EGVTLDKSS
+1308 KDVTLDKSS

-1332 TGKLIANNTL
+1332 TGKLIANTL

-1369 FLEYQTLNGWFN
+1369 FLGHQTLNGWFN

-1527 NARLGFAVSYTKSDI
+1527 NTRLGFAVSYTKSDI

-1609 IYKDVSLSNS
+1609 IYKDASLSNS

-1717 VVGVGFDYMPTD
+1717 VVGVGFDYIPTD

>member
-1 MIQFIIIIFNLK
+1 
-13 GAEMKMRNNIR
+13 MKMRNNIR

-49 ITNKLL
+49 ITNESL
-55 KDPKPTVVYKISDYD
+55 KKSNPTVVYKIDDYD
-70 KVNIFNDKSNRVQGL
+70 KVKIFNDKSNRVQGL

-108 KGNKETQKS
+108 KGNEETQKS

-287 TQKFNVGKDGEAN
+287 TQKFNVGKDGEVN
-300 INNVKIKGTNNTG
+300 INNVRIKGTNTG
-313 VNNTIAIDGGK
+313 VNNTITIDGGK
-324 VNVTDPKIQAK
+324 LNVTDPKIQAK

-355 ELLKEDKAKDQAVF
+355 KLLKEDEAKDEAVF

-386 NLPLYN
+386 NLPLFN

-410 STSQNFYVKE
+410 LTSQNFYVKE
-420 GGKATI
+420 GGKATL

-452 INFTNEQSRISGK
+452 INFTNQSSHINGK
-465 AIFDDSTINSA
+465 AIFDDSTINSD
-476 TIFIRD
+476 TIFIKD

-515 HEKGNY
+515 HKKGNY
-521 SWSADGGDIDFI
+521 SWSADGGDISFI

-541 SLGARDDGAIN
+541 SLGAEKDGAIN
-552 LVNAKINNI
+552 LVNAKINDI
-561 GGIFVHDG
+561 GGIFVYDG

-616 LDIEKDKYTYRR
+616 LDIEKDEYTYRR

-646 IIKKGKSNLI
+646 IIKKGKSNLT

-673 GLTLDGDFTLAKD
+673 SLTLDGDFTLAKD

-695 QNDGILKAN
+695 QNGGILKAN

-718 KDASGDETTI
+718 KDASGVETTI

-746 NSLDN
+746 NSLDS
-751 AYSLIQKDN
+751 AYSLIKKGN

-771 ELKLSK
+771 GLKLSE
-777 LDYTIKNDSKVH
+777 LDHVIEKDSKVY
-789 VDIDPNYIDDA
+789 VDSNDPDYIDDA
-800 HNNSQN
+800 HKNSRN

-854 INNSESKVDGLNI
+854 INNSKSEVDGLNI

-895 MEKRDSAGKDDKV
+895 MEKRDSAGRDDKV
-908 NMIVKNAKL
+908 NMRVINAKL

-929 IAENLNLGQNSKID
+929 KAENLNLGQNSKID

-963 NLKIDEK
+963 NLKIDKK
-970 ATMNG
+970 ATMSG
-975 GNLNIENA
+975 GNLN
-983 EFNGEITIDKNTN
+983 
-996 LKANIFKAENGNLNI
+996 
-1011 NDANIDLKDATINS
+1011 
-1025 KVDVK
+1025 
-1030 NSAMKIENAE
+1030 IENAE

-1116 DGNLLIKNSVFNTT
+1116 GDSLLIKNSVFNTT

-1159 KTTATIDNKTTLT
+1159 KTTAAIDNKTTLT

-1215 VELLDDGKLFSGFKD
+1215 VELLDGGELFSGFKD

-1272 NWKNTKVKEGVLNFT
+1272 NWRNTKVKEGVLNFT
-1287 DSVVFKNE
+1287 NSVVFKNE

-1308 EGVTLDKSS
+1308 EDVTFEKSS

-1332 TGKLIANNTL
+1332 TGKLIANTL

-1361 GDIIKRNK
+1361 GDIIKQNK
-1369 FLEYQTLNGWFN
+1369 FLEHQTLNGWFN

-1396 KEKDIL
+1396 KEKNIL
-1402 IGVVPRAKDMLLNA
+1402 IGMVPRAKDMLLNA

-1436 LGDIMF
+1436 LGDIML

-1472 SRDAILSSSTY
+1472 SRDAILSSSAY

>member
-1 MIQFIIIIFNLK
+1 
-13 GAEMKMRNNIR
+13 MKMRNHIR

-49 ITNKLL
+49 ITNESL
-55 KDPKPTVVYKISDYD
+55 KNSNPTVVYKIGDYD
-70 KVNIFNDKSNRVQGL
+70 KVKIFNDKSNRVQGL

-108 KGNKETQKS
+108 KGNEETQKS

-287 TQKFNVGKDGEAN
+287 TQKFNVGKDGEVN
-300 INNVKIKGTNNTG
+300 INNVRIKGTKIG
-313 VNNTIAIDGGK
+313 VNNTITIDGGK
-324 VNVTDPKIQAK
+324 LNVTDPKIQAK

-355 ELLKEDKAKDQAVF
+355 KLLNEDKAKDEAVF

-420 GGKATI
+420 GGKATL

-452 INFTNEQSRISGK
+452 INFTNQSSHINGK
-465 AIFDDSTINSA
+465 AIFDDSTINSD
-476 TIFIRD
+476 TIFIKD

-515 HEKGNY
+515 HKKGNY
-521 SWSADGGDIDFI
+521 FWSADGGDISFI

-541 SLGARDDGAIN
+541 SLGAENDGAIN

-561 GGIFVHDG
+561 SGIFVHDG

-616 LDIEKDKYTYRR
+616 LDIEKDEYTYRIR
-628 KGADHSID
+628 GADHSID

-646 IIKKGKSNLI
+646 IIKKGKSKLI

-663 FKGNLNVEDG
+663 FKGNLNIEDG
-673 GLTLDGDFTLAKD
+673 SLTLDGDFTLAKD

-718 KDASGDETTI
+718 KDASGVETTI

-746 NSLDN
+746 NSLDS

-789 VDIDPNYIDDA
+789 VDSDPNYIDDA

-834 GEGEN
+834 GKGEN

-854 INNSESKVDGLNI
+854 INNSKSEVDGLNI

-908 NMIVKNAKL
+908 NIRVITAKL

-943 SKGTLKTKSLN
+943 SKGTLETKSLN

-975 GNLNIENA
+975 GNLNIKNA

-996 LKANIFKAENGNLNI
+996 LKANIFKAENG
-1011 NDANIDLKDATINS
+1011 S
-1025 KVDVK
+1025 
-1030 NSAMKIENAE
+1030 
-1040 FNGEITIDKNTNLKA
+1040 
-1055 NIFKAKN
+1055 
-1062 GNLNINDANIDLKD
+1062 LNINDANIDLKD

-1089 MKTERLSLA
+1089 MKTEKLSLA

-1130 GDSSFIVSGDTN
+1130 GDSSFIVSGDAN

-1149 HINMTLGKDK
+1149 HINMTLGKDS

-1201 DTSGSHNINVTNST
+1201 GTGGSHNINVTNST
-1215 VELLDDGKLFSGFKD
+1215 VELLDGGELFSDFND

-1402 IGVVPRAKDMLLNA
+1402 IGVVPKAKDMLLNA